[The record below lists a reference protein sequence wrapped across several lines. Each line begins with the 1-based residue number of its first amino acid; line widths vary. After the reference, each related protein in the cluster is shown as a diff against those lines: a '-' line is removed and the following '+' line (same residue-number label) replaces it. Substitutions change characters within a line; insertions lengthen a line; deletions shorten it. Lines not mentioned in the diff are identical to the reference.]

1 MAAWQFWMDRGGTFT
16 DIVAKKP
23 DGSLVTHKLLS
34 ENPGHYKDAAIQ
46 GIRELLGLADDQALP
61 IELIDEVKMG
71 TTVATNALL
80 ERKGEQ
86 TLLVTS
92 HGLGDVL
99 KIGYQTRPDIF
110 ALDIRLPDQLYVGVE
125 EASERLLA
133 DGTIDRP
140 FDEEGLAVRLIEWR
154 KQGIESIAIAFA
166 HGYRFPEHEKAAG
179 RLARELGFKQ
189 VSLSHEVSPL
199 VKLVPRGDT
208 TVVDAYL
215 SPILRRYVE
224 QVDNQLS
231 ALDQVDS
238 AAASN
243 AASFKQKVP
252 LYFMQSNGGLVDAHK
267 FRGKDAILSGPAGGV
282 VGMVETASDDG
293 FERIIG
299 FDMGGTSTDVAHF
312 NAGHLS
318 SNKESSDK
326 ELSNKKFATDKETP
340 ALANKVR
347 EYERE
352 FETQIAGVRLRA
364 PMMNIHT
371 VAAGGGSIVK
381 FADGRFQVGPESA
394 GAFPG
399 PACYRNGG
407 PLTITDCNVL
417 LGKVKAEYFP
427 ECFGPER
434 NQGLDYESVKQQF
447 SQLAETINSE
457 SASAENAVL
466 YTAEEIAQGFLT
478 IAIENMANAVK
489 KISLQRGYD
498 VGSYVLNAF
507 GGAGAQHACLVAESL
522 GMKQVYLHPFAG
534 VLSAYGIGLANER
547 WLGEESLQLE
557 VFDSSKSSESINACA
572 ALDEIELRQIRLQQK
587 ADSSIS
593 RASIS
598 KASNTNA
605 QHPNSSNKF
614 QDFWRIHIKYKGTDT
629 PLLLS
634 LPNNLDMTKVAAE
647 FHQLHQQT
655 FGFSNPEGTLILEAL
670 QLERVAGGRN
680 VKGSEEDNDYIQDH
694 YAGELK
700 AIAHSDMTCSIK
712 NSVNGSMKAESK
724 TLQVPVYRREQ
735 LPKNTDIKGPA
746 LIAENNS
753 TIVIEPNWVGNVI
766 ESGALVLTYQAGIS
780 LEGRGEGSLAESI
793 ESKSALNTSRP
804 DAIQLEVFNNL
815 FMFVAE
821 QMGFVLEKT
830 AASVNIKERLD
841 FSCALFDKNGELV
854 ANAPHIPV
862 HLGSMSESIK
872 VVISN
877 NQNMKPGDAFV
888 LNTPYNG
895 GTHLP
900 DITIVKP
907 VFIDA
912 AATEKQ
918 SADFYVAARGHHADV
933 GGITPGSMPARSQH
947 INEEG
952 ILLDNLCLVKEGEFQ
967 TDMITQALSDHEF
980 PARNI
985 PQNIADLKAQLAACE
1000 KGAQELNRLS
1010 KQYGLATLHSYMGHV
1025 QDNAELTLKACLK
1038 ELDSGSFEY
1047 LMDDGSLIKVVIT
1060 IDNKKDKENCR
1071 ALVDFTGTSDQ
1082 HAGNFNAPTSVA
1094 KAAVLYVFRCLVA
1107 KSMPLNAGFFRAL
1120 DIIVPEG
1127 SMLAPQYPAA
1137 VVSGNVETAQYIVD
1151 TLLGALGIMAASQ
1164 GTNNNFTFGDEEF
1177 QYYET
1182 LCGGAGATQGNDGAS
1197 GVHSH
1202 MTNSRLTDVEI
1213 LEQRFPVML
1222 EHFAIRPHS
1231 GGIGEHKGGNGIERH
1246 IRFLKPMSATIISGH
1261 RGVPTFGMAGG
1272 GEGKVGMN
1280 FVQRFILDPQG
1291 MPIPKLEFLKGC
1303 TDIQMNSGDVFCI
1316 HTPGGGGYGVHSDNV
1331 VSKVPLNDSDKD
1343 Q

>member
-16 DIVAKKP
+16 DIVAKRP
-23 DGSLVTHKLLS
+23 DGRLVTHKLLS
-34 ENPGHYKDAAIQ
+34 ENSSHYSDAAIE
-46 GIRELLGLADDQALP
+46 GIRQLLQLKSDQALP
-61 IELIDEVKMG
+61 LDLIDEVKMG

-80 ERKGEQ
+80 ERKGEP

-110 ALDIRLPDQLYVGVE
+110 ALDIRLPEQLYIGIE

-133 DGTIDRP
+133 DGTVDKP
-140 FDEEGLAVRLIEWR
+140 LDEEGLAVRLIEWR
-154 KQGIESIAIAFA
+154 KQGIEAIAIAFA

-179 RLARELGFKQ
+179 KLAKALGFKQ

-224 QVDNQLS
+224 QVDHQLS
-231 ALDQVDS
+231 IQEVSPGVANSSV
-238 AAASN
+238 
-243 AASFKQKVP
+243 KKVP

-282 VGMVETASDDG
+282 VGMVETARDDG

-312 NAGHLS
+312 NASQFVSAEGA
-318 SNKESSDK
+318 DQ
-326 ELSNKKFATDKETP
+326 P
-340 ALANKVR
+340 IR

-352 FETQIAGVRLRA
+352 FETQVAGVRLRA

-381 FADGRFQVGPESA
+381 FADGRFQVGPDSA

-407 PLTITDCNVL
+407 PLTITDCNLL

-427 ECFGPER
+427 ECFGPDR
-434 NQGLDYESVKQQF
+434 NQGLDYQGVKQQF
-447 SQLAETINSE
+447 EVLAQTINRE
-457 SASAENAVL
+457 TGAQ
-466 YTAEEIAQGFLT
+466 YTAPQIAQGFLT

-498 VGSYVLNAF
+498 VANYVLNAF
-507 GGAGAQHACLVAESL
+507 GGAGAQHACLVAEAL

-547 WLGEESLQLE
+547 WLGEESLSLEFSQLA
-557 VFDSSKSSESINACA
+557 STAT
-572 ALDEIELRQIRLQQK
+572 LD
-587 ADSSIS
+587 S
-593 RASIS
+593 RAEDTEYSLLS
-598 KASNTNA
+598 KIKQRQRRLLNQARSDN
-605 QHPNSSNKF
+605 QDKVDSVH
-614 QDFWRIHIKYKGTDT
+614 DFWRIHVKYKGTDT
-629 PLLLS
+629 ALLVGLNDR
-634 LPNNLDMTKVAAE
+634 LELAAVAEA
-647 FHQLHQQT
+647 FHKLHQQT
-655 FGFSNPEGTLILEAL
+655 FGFSDPERTLVLEAL
-670 QLERVAGGRN
+670 QLERVSGGR
-680 VKGSEEDNDYIQDH
+680 SAQQDKTES
-694 YAGELK
+694 YDGVLSS
-700 AIAHSDMTCSIK
+700 IAHSDMTCK
-712 NSVNGSMKAESK
+712 VNGESK
-724 TLQVPVYRREQ
+724 TFQVPVYRREQ
-735 LPKNTDIKGPA
+735 LPKHTEIKGPA

-753 TIVIEPNWVGNVI
+753 TIVIEPNWVGKVVA
-766 ESGALVLTYQAGIS
+766 SGALILNYQPQTKAKDTTADT
-780 LEGRGEGSLAESI
+780 GSLKMDSPLKVD
-793 ESKSALNTSRP
+793 SP
-804 DAIQLEVFNNL
+804 DGIQLEVFNNL

-872 VVISN
+872 VVIAN
-877 NQNMKPGDAFV
+877 NPAMQPGDAFV

-900 DITIVKP
+900 DITVVKP
-907 VFIDA
+907 VFIA
-912 AATEKQ
+912 EAQ
-918 SADFYVAARGHHADV
+918 SGKVQADFYVAARGHHADV

-952 ILLDNLCLVKEGEFQ
+952 ILLDNLCLVKAGIFQ
-967 TDMITQALSDHEF
+967 ADMIKRALTDHEY
-980 PARNI
+980 PARNVE
-985 PQNIADLKAQLAACE
+985 QNIADLKAQLAACE

-1010 KQYGLATLHSYMGHV
+1010 QQYGLATLHEYMGHV
-1025 QDNAELTLKACLK
+1025 QDNAEATLKACLK
-1038 ELDSGSFEY
+1038 NLTSGAFAY
-1047 LMDDGSLIKVVIT
+1047 PMDDGSLIKVKVT
-1060 IDNKKDKENCR
+1060 IDNHAGR
-1071 ALVDFTGTSDQ
+1071 ALVDFSGTSKQ
-1082 HAGNFNAPTSVA
+1082 HSGNFNAPTSVA

-1120 DIIVPEG
+1120 DIQIPAA
-1127 SMLAPQYPAA
+1127 SMLSPQYPAA

-1151 TLLGALGIMAASQ
+1151 SLLGALGIMAASQ
-1164 GTNNNFTFGDEEF
+1164 GSNNNFTFGDDEF

-1182 LCGGAGATQGNDGAS
+1182 LCGGAGATQNQQGAS
-1197 GVHSH
+1197 AVHTH

-1222 EHFAIRPHS
+1222 EHFAIRPNS
-1231 GGIGEHKGGNGIERH
+1231 GGRGEHNGGNGIERH
-1246 IRFLKPMSATIISGH
+1246 IRFLKAMSATIISGH
-1261 RGVPTFGMAGG
+1261 RQVPPFAMAGG
-1272 GEGKVGMN
+1272 EGGKVGLN
-1280 FVQRFILDPQG
+1280 FVQRWLLDSQG
-1291 MPIPKLEFLKGC
+1291 MPVPKLEFLPGC
-1303 TDIQMNSGDVFCI
+1303 TDIQMNKGDVFCI
-1316 HTPGGGGYGVHSDNV
+1316 HTPGGGGYGEPPEE
-1331 VSKVPLNDSDKD
+1331 KRG
-1343 Q
+1343 

>member
-23 DGSLVTHKLLS
+23 DGSLITHKLLS
-34 ENPGHYKDAAIQ
+34 ENPAHYKDAAIH
-46 GIRELLGLADDQALP
+46 GIRELLGIASDQPLP

-80 ERKGEQ
+80 ERKGEP

-92 HGLGDVL
+92 YGLGDIL

-110 ALDIRLPDQLYVGVE
+110 ALDIRLPEQLYIGVE
-125 EASERLLA
+125 EASERILA
-133 DGTIDRP
+133 DGTVDRP

-166 HGYRFPEHEKAAG
+166 HGYRFPAHEKAAG
-179 RLARELGFKQ
+179 RLAKELGFKQ
-189 VSLSHEVSPL
+189 ISLSHEVSPL

-231 ALDQVDS
+231 DLES
-238 AAASN
+238 A
-243 AASFKQKVP
+243 QKVP

-282 VGMVETASDDG
+282 VGMVETARDDG

-312 NAGHLS
+312 NADQFSGHT
-318 SNKESSDK
+318 SNADNSDS
-326 ELSNKKFATDKETP
+326 ENTI
-340 ALANKVR
+340 R

-352 FETQIAGVRLRA
+352 FETQVAGVRLRA

-427 ECFGPER
+427 ECFGPKR
-434 NQGLDYESVKQQF
+434 NQGLDYDGVKKQF
-447 SQLAETINSE
+447 EDLAERINKETDSDY
-457 SASAENAVL
+457 SAEK
-466 YTAEEIAQGFLT
+466 IAQGFLT

-498 VGSYVLNAF
+498 VSNYVLNAF

-557 VFDSSKSSESINACA
+557 YSSSHQSCS
-572 ALDEIELRQIRLQQK
+572 ALDEIELRLMRLQNQAALELK
-587 ADSSIS
+587 
-593 RASIS
+593 
-598 KASNTNA
+598 NE
-605 QHPNSSNKF
+605 SNKT
-614 QDFWRIHIKYKGTDT
+614 QDFYRVHVKYKGTDT
-629 PLLLS
+629 PLLIS
-634 LPNNLDMTKVAAE
+634 LPNNLDLNKVAE
-647 FHQLHQQT
+647 DFHQLHQQT
-655 FGFSNPEGTLILEAL
+655 FGFSDVKRALVFEAI
-670 QLERVAGGRN
+670 QLERVAGGRST
-680 VKGSEEDNDYIQDH
+680 KGDKADAFSGALTAISHSEMICKREGKIE
-694 YAGELK
+694 A
-700 AIAHSDMTCSIK
+700 
-712 NSVNGSMKAESK
+712 
-724 TLQVPVYRREQ
+724 LQVPVYRREQ
-735 LPKNTDIKGPA
+735 LPQNTKIQGPA

-753 TIVIEPNWVGNVI
+753 TIVIEPNWVGDVI
-766 ESGALVLTYQAGIS
+766 ESGALILS
-780 LEGRGEGSLAESI
+780 LESQAASQKPAEVM
-793 ESKSALNTSRP
+793 LNKTP
-804 DAIQLEVFNNL
+804 DVIQLEVFNNL

-841 FSCALFDKNGELV
+841 FSCALFDKRGELV

-872 VVISN
+872 VVIN
-877 NQNMKPGDAFV
+877 NNPSMKAGDAFV

-907 VFIDA
+907 VFINDGSDNKKS
-912 AATEKQ
+912 EER

-933 GGITPGSMPARSQH
+933 GGITPGSMPARSRH

-952 ILLDNLCLVKEGEFQ
+952 VLLDNLCLVKEGEFQ
-967 TDMITQALSDHEF
+967 TQMITEVLSDHEF

-1000 KGAQELNRLS
+1000 KGAQELTRLS
-1010 KQYGLATLHSYMGHV
+1010 QQYGLHTLHDYMGHV
-1025 QDNAELTLKACLK
+1025 QDNAEATLKECLK

-1047 LMDDGSLIKVVIT
+1047 PMDDGSLIKVSIEV
-1060 IDNKKDKENCR
+1060 DKNNGH
-1071 ALVDFTGTSDQ
+1071 AKVDFTGTSDQ

-1120 DIIVPEG
+1120 NIIVPEG

-1151 TLLGALGIMAASQ
+1151 TLLGALGVMAASQ
-1164 GTNNNFTFGDEEF
+1164 GTNNNFTFGDDEF

-1182 LCGGAGATQGNDGAS
+1182 LCGGAGATGKSNGAS
-1197 GVHSH
+1197 GVHTH

-1222 EHFAIRPHS
+1222 EHFAIRPCS
-1231 GGIGEHKGGNGIERH
+1231 GGEGEFAGGEGVERH

-1261 RGVPTFGMAGG
+1261 RDVPTFGAKGG
-1272 GEGKVGMN
+1272 SSGKVGEN
-1280 FVQRFILDPQG
+1280 YVQRYMLEPAKDGGFPREV
-1291 MPIPKLEFLKGC
+1291 PKLEFLKGC
-1303 TDIQMNSGDVFCI
+1303 TDIQMNKGDVFCI
-1316 HTPGGGGYGVHSDNV
+1316 HTPGGGGYGESPE
-1331 VSKVPLNDSDKD
+1331 ST
-1343 Q
+1343 

>member
-34 ENPGHYKDAAIQ
+34 ENPAHYKDAAIQ
-46 GIRELLGLADDQALP
+46 GIRELLGLSADQALP
-61 IELIDEVKMG
+61 IEMIDEVKMG

-80 ERKGEQ
+80 ERKGEP

-110 ALDIRLPDQLYVGVE
+110 ALDIILPEQLYVGVE

-140 FDEEGLAVRLIEWR
+140 LDEEGLAVRLKVWR

-166 HGYRFPEHEKAAG
+166 HGYRFPEHEKAVG
-179 RLARELGFKQ
+179 RLARALGFKQ

-224 QVDNQLS
+224 QVDSQLSHRDIPLNQLS
-231 ALDQVDS
+231 DNVAVNNDLRI
-238 AAASN
+238 
-243 AASFKQKVP
+243 P

-282 VGMVETASDDG
+282 VGMVETASNDG

-312 NAGHLS
+312 NASYLG
-318 SNKESSDK
+318 SDK
-326 ELSNKKFATDKETP
+326 GESAKAKTEHG
-340 ALANKVR
+340 VR

-352 FETQIAGVRLRA
+352 FETQVAGVRLRA

-407 PLTITDCNVL
+407 PLTITDCNLL

-427 ECFGPER
+427 ECFGPKR
-434 NQGLDYESVKQQF
+434 NQGLDYAGIKQQF
-447 SQLAETINSE
+447 DQLANDINTE
-457 SASAENAVL
+457 SVVCYS
-466 YTAEEIAQGFLT
+466 AEEIAQGFLT
-478 IAIENMANAVK
+478 IAIESMANAVK

-498 VGSYVLNAF
+498 VGNYVLNAF

-557 VFDSSKSSESINACA
+557 IFNIASSHAVSSNALKSCEV
-572 ALDEIELRQIRLQQK
+572 LDQIKLRQRRLQQQ
-587 ADSSIS
+587 AG
-593 RASIS
+593 ASIS
-598 KASNTNA
+598 QAL
-605 QHPNSSNKF
+605 HNKTSRSHTRRKI

-629 PLLLS
+629 PLLLT
-634 LPNNLDMTKVAAE
+634 LPNNLDLAKVVEE

-655 FGFSNPEGTLILEAL
+655 FGFSNPERTLILEAL
-670 QLERVAGGRN
+670 QLERVAAERDA
-680 VKGSEEDNDYIQDH
+680 KDRDETQEYKQDP
-694 YAGELK
+694 YTGELT
-700 AIAHSDMTCSIK
+700 AIAHSDMTCNVKSCA
-712 NSVNGSMKAESK
+712 NGNMKSDHK
-724 TLQVPVYRREQ
+724 TLTVPVYRREQ
-735 LPKNTDIKGPA
+735 LPKNVEIRGPA

-753 TIVIEPNWVGNVI
+753 TIVIEPSWVGIVI
-766 ESGALVLTYQAGIS
+766 ESGALVLTYQAVTAV
-780 LEGRGEGSLAESI
+780 AENTERDSH
-793 ESKSALNTSRP
+793 SKSELKLSRP

-841 FSCALFDKNGELV
+841 FSCALFDNKGELV

-872 VVISN
+872 VVINSN
-877 NQNMKPGDAFV
+877 PNMKPGDAFV

-907 VFIDA
+907 VFIKTSDDN
-912 AATEKQ
+912 Q
-918 SADFYVAARGHHADV
+918 VADFYVAARGHHADV

-967 TDMITQALSDHEF
+967 TEMITLALSDHEF

-985 PQNIADLKAQLAACE
+985 EQNIADLKAQLAACE
-1000 KGAQELNRLS
+1000 KGAQELVRLS
-1010 KQYGLATLHSYMGHV
+1010 RQYGLNTLHAYMGHV
-1025 QDNAELTLKACLK
+1025 QDNAENTLKECLK
-1038 ELDSGSFEY
+1038 NLNSGAFEY
-1047 LMDDGSLIKVVIT
+1047 GMDDGSLIKVDIIVDQI
-1060 IDNKKDKENCR
+1060 NGR
-1071 ALVDFTGTSDQ
+1071 AKVDFTGTSDQ
-1082 HAGNFNAPTSVA
+1082 HDGNFNAPTSVT

-1107 KSMPLNAGFFRAL
+1107 KAMPLNSGFFRAL
-1120 DIIVPEG
+1120 DIIVPAG

-1151 TLLGALGIMAASQ
+1151 ALLGALGIMAASQ
-1164 GTNNNFTFGDEEF
+1164 GTNNNFTFGDDEF

-1182 LCGGAGATQGNDGAS
+1182 LCGGAGATYTHKGAS
-1197 GVHSH
+1197 GVHTH

-1222 EHFAIRPHS
+1222 EHFAIRPCS
-1231 GGIGEHKGGNGIERH
+1231 GGSGEYKGGDGIERH

-1261 RGVPTFGMAGG
+1261 RQVPTFGMAGG
-1272 GEGKVGMN
+1272 GFGKVGMN
-1280 FVQRFILDPQG
+1280 FIQRFVPYPQG
-1291 MPIPKLEFLKGC
+1291 IATLEKNQFKLEFLEGC
-1303 TDIQMNSGDVFCI
+1303 TDIQMNKEDVFCI
-1316 HTPGGGGYGVHSDNV
+1316 HTPGGGGYGAPLVKTTSKASVSD
-1331 VSKVPLNDSDKD
+1331 NDSDKD
-1343 Q
+1343 SDKDR

>member
-23 DGSLVTHKLLS
+23 DGNLVTHKLLS
-34 ENPGHYKDAAIQ
+34 ENPVHYKDAAIH
-46 GIRELLGLADDQALP
+46 GIRELLGLEADQELP
-61 IELIDEVKMG
+61 IEFIDEVKMG

-80 ERKGEQ
+80 ERKGEP
-86 TLLVTS
+86 TVLVTS

-99 KIGYQTRPDIF
+99 NIGYQTRPDIF
-110 ALDIRLPDQLYVGVE
+110 ALDIRLPEQLYIGVE

-133 DGTIDRP
+133 DGTVDQP
-140 FDEEGLAVRLIEWR
+140 LDEEGLAVRLIEWR

-166 HGYRFPEHEKAAG
+166 HGYRFPEHEKSAG
-179 RLARELGFKQ
+179 KLAKELGFKQ

-224 QVDNQLS
+224 QVDGQLS
-231 ALDQVDS
+231 ASDKTTP
-238 AAASN
+238 
-243 AASFKQKVP
+243 KQRVP

-282 VGMVETASDDG
+282 VGMVETAQDDG

-312 NAGHLS
+312 NASHL
-318 SNKESSDK
+318 SSDK
-326 ELSNKKFATDKETP
+326 ESSTGNKI
-340 ALANKVR
+340 R

-352 FETQIAGVRLRA
+352 FETQVAGVRLRA

-381 FADGRFQVGPESA
+381 FSDGRFQVGPESA

-407 PLTITDCNVL
+407 PLTITDCNVV

-427 ECFGPER
+427 ECFGPKR
-434 NQGLDYESVKQQF
+434 NQGLDYAEVKQQF
-447 SQLAETINSE
+447 EQLSQEVNAQTGASYSSE
-457 SASAENAVL
+457 Q
-466 YTAEEIAQGFLT
+466 IAQGFLT

-507 GGAGAQHACLVAESL
+507 GGAGAQHACLVAEAL

-547 WLGEESLQLE
+547 WLGEESLQLLY
-557 VFDSSKSSESINACA
+557 SSFEPSCSLI
-572 ALDEIELRQIRLQQK
+572 DEIELRQIRLQQQ
-587 ADSSIS
+587 
-593 RASIS
+593 ASAGLKNDGGKS
-598 KASNTNA
+598 
-605 QHPNSSNKF
+605 
-614 QDFWRIHIKYKGTDT
+614 QDFWRMHIKYKGTDT

-634 LPNNLDMTKVAAE
+634 LNNRMDLAAVATE
-647 FHQLHQQT
+647 FHNLHQQT
-655 FGFSNPEGTLILEAL
+655 FGFSDPARPLIFEAL
-670 QLERVAGGRN
+670 QLERVAGGRSAKDDN
-680 VKGSEEDNDYIQDH
+680 SESYE
-694 YAGELK
+694 GKLT
-700 AIAHSDMTCSIK
+700 AIAHTNMTCNVDGESIGF
-712 NSVNGSMKAESK
+712 N
-724 TLQVPVYRREQ
+724 VPVYRREQ
-735 LPKNTDIKGPA
+735 LPQGIDIKGPA

-753 TIVIEPNWVGNVI
+753 TIVIEPNWVGKVI
-766 ESGALVLTYQAGIS
+766 ASGALVISFEPQAVGQKTVEVIN
-780 LEGRGEGSLAESI
+780 R
-793 ESKSALNTSRP
+793 NTP

-872 VVISN
+872 VVIN
-877 NQNMKPGDAFV
+877 NNPNMKAGDAYV

-907 VFIDA
+907 VFIHEEIGSDDSENQ
-912 AATEKQ
+912 T
-918 SADFYVAARGHHADV
+918 ADFYVAARGHHADV

-947 INEEG
+947 INQEG
-952 ILLDNLCLVKEGEFQ
+952 ILLDNLCLVKQGIFQ
-967 TDMITQALSDHEF
+967 TEMITDVLSDHEF

-985 PQNIADLKAQLAACE
+985 EQNIADLKAQLAACE

-1010 KQYGLATLHSYMGHV
+1010 QQYGLETLHAYMGHV
-1025 QDNAELTLKACLK
+1025 QDNAESTLKDCLK
-1038 ELDSGSFEY
+1038 GLSSGSFEY
-1047 LMDDGSLIKVVIT
+1047 PMDDGCLIKVAIT
-1060 IDNKKDKENCR
+1060 LYDEKDKNSGR
-1071 ALVDFTGTSDQ
+1071 AKVDFTGTSDQ

-1120 DIIVPEG
+1120 DIVVPEG
-1127 SMLAPQYPAA
+1127 SMLAPKYPAA

-1151 TLLGALGIMAASQ
+1151 SLLGALGIMAASQ

-1182 LCGGAGATQGNDGAS
+1182 LCGGAGATRFDAGAS
-1197 GVHSH
+1197 GVHTH

-1222 EHFAIRPHS
+1222 EHFAIRPCS
-1231 GGIGEHKGGNGIERH
+1231 GGAGEHKGGDGIERH

-1261 RGVPTFGMAGG
+1261 RTVPTFGMAGG
-1272 GEGKVGMN
+1272 ESGKVGMN
-1280 FVQRFILDPQG
+1280 FVQRFVLDEQG
-1291 MPIPKLEFLKGC
+1291 MPVPKLEFLKGC
-1303 TDIQMNSGDVFCI
+1303 TDIQMNKGDVFCI
-1316 HTPGGGGYGVHSDNV
+1316 HTPGGGGYGADTDGASR
-1331 VSKVPLNDSDKD
+1331 
-1343 Q
+1343 

>member
-34 ENPGHYKDAAIQ
+34 ENPAHYKDAAIQ
-46 GIRELLGLADDQALP
+46 GIRELLGIEADQALP

-80 ERKGEQ
+80 ERKGEP
-86 TLLVTS
+86 TVLVTS
-92 HGLGDVL
+92 HGLGDIL

-110 ALDIRLPDQLYVGVE
+110 ALDIRLPEQLYVGVE

-133 DGTIDRP
+133 DGTIDQP

-179 RLARELGFKQ
+179 RLARDLGFKQ

-224 QVDNQLS
+224 QVDSQLS
-231 ALDQVDS
+231 AGNK
-238 AAASN
+238 AASDKT
-243 AASFKQKVP
+243 SSKQRVP

-282 VGMVETASDDG
+282 VGMVETARDDG

-312 NAGHLS
+312 NTSQFS
-318 SNKESSDK
+318 SNKDGG
-326 ELSNKKFATDKETP
+326 
-340 ALANKVR
+340 VR

-352 FETQIAGVRLRA
+352 FETQVAGVRLRA

-427 ECFGPER
+427 ECFGPNR
-434 NQGLDYESVKQQF
+434 NQGLDYAGVKQQF
-447 SQLAETINSE
+447 EDLSQQI
-457 SASAENAVL
+457 NAVTGL
-466 YTAEEIAQGFLT
+466 AYSPEQIAQGFLT

-498 VGSYVLNAF
+498 VGNYVLNAF
-507 GGAGAQHACLVAESL
+507 GGAGAQHACLVAEAL

-557 VFDSSKSSESINACA
+557 YSPLHKTCA
-572 ALDEIELRQIRLQQK
+572 AFDEIEARQVRLQNQ
-587 ADSSIS
+587 ASSGISSDSN
-593 RASIS
+593 RDV
-598 KASNTNA
+598 
-605 QHPNSSNKF
+605 NS
-614 QDFWRIHIKYKGTDT
+614 QDFWRIHVKYKGTDT
-629 PLLLS
+629 PLLIS
-634 LPNNLDMTKVAAE
+634 LPNNLDLNKVAE
-647 FHQLHQQT
+647 DFHQLHQQT
-655 FGFSNPEGTLILEAL
+655 FGFSDSKRALILDAI
-670 QLERVAGGRN
+670 QLERVAGGR
-680 VKGSEEDNDYIQDH
+680 DANDYKADH
-694 YAGELK
+694 NKAILNNSTLI
-700 AIAHSDMTCSIK
+700 AIAHSDMVCKVAQGTE
-712 NSVNGSMKAESK
+712 AY
-724 TLQVPVYRREQ
+724 QVPVYRREQ
-735 LPKNTDIKGPA
+735 LPKNIEIKGPA

-753 TIVIEPNWVGNVI
+753 TIVIEPNWTGKVI
-766 ESGALVLTYQAGIS
+766 DSGALVLSYEEENDPQKKLVQQSSSKLSNQA
-780 LEGRGEGSLAESI
+780 
-793 ESKSALNTSRP
+793 P
-804 DAIQLEVFNNL
+804 DAIQLEIFNNL

-841 FSCALFDKNGELV
+841 FSCALFDKAGELV

-872 VVISN
+872 VVIN
-877 NQNMKPGDAFV
+877 NNPNMKAGDAFV

-907 VFIDA
+907 VFINA
-912 AATEKQ
+912 GEV
-918 SADFYVAARGHHADV
+918 ADFYVAARGHHADV

-947 INEEG
+947 INQEG
-952 ILLDNLCLVKEGEFQ
+952 ILLDNLCLVKAGEFQ
-967 TDMITQALSDHEF
+967 IQMITEVLSDHEF
-980 PARNI
+980 PVRNI
-985 PQNIADLKAQLAACE
+985 EQNIADLKAQLAACE
-1000 KGAQELNRLS
+1000 KGAQELKRLS
-1010 KQYGLATLHSYMGHV
+1010 QQYGLDTLHAYMGHV
-1025 QDNAELTLKACLK
+1025 QNNAELTLKACLQ
-1038 ELDSGSFEY
+1038 ELNSGSFEY
-1047 LMDDGSLIKVVIT
+1047 PMDDGSLIKVAIT
-1060 IDNKKDKENCR
+1060 IDKQNSR
-1071 ALVDFTGTSDQ
+1071 AKVDFSGTSDQ

-1094 KAAVLYVFRCLVA
+1094 KAAVLYVFRCLVN

-1120 DIIVPEG
+1120 DIIVPQG

-1182 LCGGAGATQGNDGAS
+1182 LCGGAGATQTGHGAS

-1222 EHFAIRPHS
+1222 EHFAIRPCS
-1231 GGIGEHKGGNGIERH
+1231 GGVGEHKGGDGIERH

-1261 RGVPTFGMAGG
+1261 RQVPTFGMAGG
-1272 GEGKVGMN
+1272 GEGKIGMN
-1280 FVQRFILDPQG
+1280 FVQRFILDQQG
-1291 MPIPKLEFLKGC
+1291 MPVPKLEFLQGC
-1303 TDIQMNSGDVFCI
+1303 TDIQMNNGDVFCI
-1316 HTPGGGGYGVHSDNV
+1316 HTPGGGGYGR
-1331 VSKVPLNDSDKD
+1331 PLDIGLDKD

>member
-34 ENPGHYKDAAIQ
+34 ENPAHYKDAAIQ

-80 ERKGEQ
+80 ERKGEP

-92 HGLGDVL
+92 HGLGDIL

-110 ALDIRLPDQLYVGVE
+110 ALDIRLPEQLYVGIE

-133 DGTIDRP
+133 DGTIDLP

-179 RLARELGFKQ
+179 RLARELGFQQ

-215 SPILRRYVE
+215 SPILRRYVG
-224 QVDNQLS
+224 QVDSQLS
-231 ALDQVDS
+231 A
-238 AAASN
+238 A
-243 AASFKQKVP
+243 KETVP

-282 VGMVETASDDG
+282 VGMVETACDDG
-293 FERIIG
+293 FDRIIG

-312 NAGHLS
+312 NADQFS
-318 SNKESSDK
+318 SSDNTK
-326 ELSNKKFATDKETP
+326 NP
-340 ALANKVR
+340 IR

-352 FETQIAGVRLRA
+352 FETQVAGVRLRA

-381 FADGRFQVGPESA
+381 FSDGRFQVGPESA

-427 ECFGPER
+427 ECFGPQR
-434 NQGLDYESVKQQF
+434 NQGLDFEGVKKQFEDLANSINQESG
-447 SQLAETINSE
+447 LYYCAEK
-457 SASAENAVL
+457 
-466 YTAEEIAQGFLT
+466 IAQGFLT
-478 IAIENMANAVK
+478 IAIESMANAVK

-498 VGSYVLNAF
+498 VSNYVLNAF
-507 GGAGAQHACLVAESL
+507 GGAGAQHACLVAEAL

-547 WLGEESLQLE
+547 WLGDASLQILYE
-557 VFDSSKSSESINACA
+557 GDNNSCSV
-572 ALDEIELRQIRLQQK
+572 LDVIELNQVRLQEK
-587 ADSSIS
+587 SDRFIS
-593 RASIS
+593 RKSCAD
-598 KASNTNA
+598 KKQTVQN
-605 QHPNSSNKF
+605 
-614 QDFWRIHIKYKGTDT
+614 FWRIHVKYQGTDT

-634 LPNNLDMTKVAAE
+634 LPNNLDMMSVAKE
-647 FHQLHQQT
+647 FHQLHQKT
-655 FGFSNPEGTLILEAL
+655 FGFSDVARPLILEAL
-670 QLERVAGGRN
+670 QLERVAS
-680 VKGSEEDNDYIQDH
+680 GSNANNLNDQHITPPINATITAKIAEENT
-694 YAGELK
+694 LTP
-700 AIAHSDMTCSIK
+700 IAESSMTCQQ
-712 NSVNGSMKAESK
+712 NGKVK
-724 TLQVPVYRREQ
+724 TFSVPVYRREQ
-735 LPKNTDIKGPA
+735 LPKHVDIVGPA
-746 LIAENNS
+746 LIAESNS
-753 TIVIEPNWVGNVI
+753 TIVIEPNWAGNVI
-766 ESGALVLTYQAGIS
+766 ESGALILIRLDNHQTQ
-780 LEGRGEGSLAESI
+780 ESQSVSVKQNQEQSNNEQI
-793 ESKSALNTSRP
+793 EEDKTEPVP

-841 FSCALFDKNGELV
+841 FSCALFDQNGELV

-872 VVISN
+872 VVIDN
-877 NQNMKPGDAFV
+877 NPNMKPGDAFV

-907 VFIDA
+907 VFINSEA
-912 AATEKQ
+912 AN
-918 SADFYVAARGHHADV
+918 FYVAARGHHADV

-952 ILLDNLCLVKEGEFQ
+952 ILLDNLCLVKEGVFQ
-967 TDMITQALSDHEF
+967 TEMITAALSDHEF

-985 PQNIADLKAQLAACE
+985 LQNIADLKAQLAACE

-1010 KQYGLATLHSYMGHV
+1010 QQYGLSTLQAYMGHV

-1047 LMDDGSLIKVVIT
+1047 SMDDGSLIKVVIT
-1060 IDNKKDKENCR
+1060 IDKHNGR
-1071 ALVDFTGTSDQ
+1071 AKVDFSGTSDQ

-1094 KAAVLYVFRCLVA
+1094 KAAVLYVFRCLVN
-1107 KSMPLNAGFFRAL
+1107 KNMPLNAGFFRAL
-1120 DIIVPEG
+1120 DIIVPKG

-1164 GTNNNFTFGDEEF
+1164 GTNNNFTFGDEEL

-1182 LCGGAGATQGNDGAS
+1182 LCGGAGATDNNHGAS

-1222 EHFAIRPHS
+1222 EHFALRPAS
-1231 GGIGEHKGGNGIERH
+1231 GGLGKFNGGDGIERH

-1261 RGVPTFGMAGG
+1261 RQVPTFGMAGG
-1272 GEGKVGMN
+1272 GAGKVGMN
-1280 FVQRFILDPQG
+1280 FVQRFTFDSAGNPV
-1291 MPIPKLEFLKGC
+1291 PRLEFLQGC
-1303 TDIQMNSGDVFCI
+1303 TDIQMNRGDVFCI
-1316 HTPGGGGYGVHSDNV
+1316 HSPGGGGYGDHLGAEVSDA
-1331 VSKVPLNDSDKD
+1331 LDTDKD

>member
-16 DIVAKKP
+16 DIVAQKP

-34 ENPGHYKDAAIQ
+34 ENPSHYKDAAIQ
-46 GIRELLGLADDQALP
+46 GIRELLGLDADQALP
-61 IELIDEVKMG
+61 VELIDEVKMG

-80 ERKGEQ
+80 ERKGEP

-92 HGLGDVL
+92 HGLGDIL

-110 ALDIRLPDQLYVGVE
+110 ALDIRLPEQLYVGVE
-125 EASERLLA
+125 EASERLFA
-133 DGTIDRP
+133 DGSIDKP
-140 FDEEGLAVRLIEWR
+140 LDEEGLAVRLIEWR

-166 HGYRFPEHEKAAG
+166 HGYRFPEHEKAVG

-224 QVDNQLS
+224 QVNSQLS
-231 ALDQVDS
+231 SELS
-238 AAASN
+238 S
-243 AASFKQKVP
+243 SESIRKIP

-282 VGMVETASDDG
+282 VGMVETAHDDG

-299 FDMGGTSTDVAHF
+299 FDMGGTSTDVAHY
-312 NAGHLS
+312 NAS
-318 SNKESSDK
+318 QFDSRSESNTEI
-326 ELSNKKFATDKETP
+326 
-340 ALANKVR
+340 R

-352 FETQIAGVRLRA
+352 FETQVAGVRLRA

-381 FADGRFQVGPESA
+381 FSDGRFQVGPESA

-434 NQGLDYESVKQQF
+434 NQGLDYAGVKQQF
-447 SQLAETINSE
+447 EALARSINSE
-457 SASAENAVL
+457 TELNYSAEH
-466 YTAEEIAQGFLT
+466 IAQGFLT

-498 VGSYVLNAF
+498 VGNYILNAF
-507 GGAGAQHACLVAESL
+507 GGAGAQHACLVAEAL

-547 WLGEESLQLE
+547 WLGEESLQLD
-557 VFDSSKSSESINACA
+557 FINSKSASSVKTCTL
-572 ALDEIELRQIRLQQK
+572 LDEVEARLVSLQNQ
-587 ADSSIS
+587 ATVGLNNDLSDDLNSEASS
-593 RASIS
+593 
-598 KASNTNA
+598 T
-605 QHPNSSNKF
+605 
-614 QDFWRIHIKYKGTDT
+614 QDFWRIHVKYKGTDT

-634 LPNNLDMTKVAAE
+634 LPKNLDLGKVAEE
-647 FHQLHQQT
+647 FHSLHQQT
-655 FGFSNPEGTLILEAL
+655 FGFSDAKRDLILEAI
-670 QLERVAGGRN
+670 QLERIVGGR
-680 VKGSEEDNDYIQDH
+680 KGKVFKAENYS
-694 YAGELK
+694 GPLK
-700 AIAHSDMTCSIK
+700 AIAYSEMICKVANNT
-712 NSVNGSMKAESK
+712 ERY
-724 TLQVPVYRREQ
+724 QVPIYRREE
-735 LPKNTDIKGPA
+735 LPQNIEIKGPA

-753 TIVIEPNWVGNVI
+753 TIVIEPNWIGKVI
-766 ESGALVLTYQAGIS
+766 ESNALILTYQEDINSVARIDNVNE
-780 LEGRGEGSLAESI
+780 LKA
-793 ESKSALNTSRP
+793 ANP
-804 DAIQLEVFNNL
+804 DVIQLEVFNNL

-841 FSCALFDKNGELV
+841 FSCALFDKSGELV

-872 VVISN
+872 VVIDN
-877 NQNMKPGDAFV
+877 NPNMKSGDAFV

-907 VFIDA
+907 VFINNG
-912 AATEKQ
+912 T
-918 SADFYVAARGHHADV
+918 ADFYVAARGHHADV

-947 INEEG
+947 INDEG

-967 TDMITQALSDHEF
+967 VDMITAALSNHEF

-985 PQNIADLKAQLAACE
+985 EQNIADLKAQLAACE
-1000 KGAQELNRLS
+1000 KGAQELKRLS
-1010 KQYGLATLHSYMGHV
+1010 EQYGLDTLHAYMGHV
-1025 QDNAELTLKACLK
+1025 QDNAESTLKACLK

-1047 LMDDGSLIKVVIT
+1047 PMDDGSLIKVAIT
-1060 IDNKKDKENCR
+1060 IDTENGR
-1071 ALVDFTGTSDQ
+1071 AKVDFTDTSDQ
-1082 HAGNFNAPTSVA
+1082 HSGNFNAPTSVV

-1120 DIIVPEG
+1120 DIIVPAG

-1151 TLLGALGIMAASQ
+1151 TLLGALGIMAGSQ
-1164 GTNNNFTFGDEEF
+1164 GTNNNFTFGDDEF

-1182 LCGGAGATQGNDGAS
+1182 LCGGAGATKNNAGAS

-1222 EHFAIRPHS
+1222 EHFAIRPIS
-1231 GGIGEHKGGNGIERH
+1231 GGAGENEGGNGIERH
-1246 IRFLKPMSATIISGH
+1246 IRFLKAMSATIISGH
-1261 RGVPTFGMAGG
+1261 RQVPTFGMAGG
-1272 GEGKVGMN
+1272 SAGKIGMN
-1280 FVQRFILDPQG
+1280 FVQRIVLDSAG
-1291 MPIPKLEFLKGC
+1291 MPDLERRGPKLEFLKGC
-1303 TDIQMNSGDVFCI
+1303 TDIQMNKGDVFCI
-1316 HTPGGGGYGVHSDNV
+1316 HTPGGGGYGEPAV
-1331 VSKVPLNDSDKD
+1331 K
-1343 Q
+1343 

>member
-34 ENPGHYKDAAIQ
+34 ENPAHYKDAAIQ
-46 GIRELLGLADDQALP
+46 GIRELLEVDADQPLP

-80 ERKGEQ
+80 ERKGEP

-92 HGLGDVL
+92 HGLGDIL

-110 ALDIRLPDQLYVGVE
+110 ALDIRLPEQLYIGVE

-133 DGTIDRP
+133 DGTVDLP

-179 RLARELGFKQ
+179 RLALELGFTQ

-215 SPILRRYVE
+215 SPILRRYVQ
-224 QVDNQLS
+224 QVDSQLS
-231 ALDQVDS
+231 AVDNGTVEKS
-238 AAASN
+238 
-243 AASFKQKVP
+243 KKIP

-282 VGMVETASDDG
+282 VGMVETACDDG
-293 FERIIG
+293 FDRIIG
-299 FDMGGTSTDVAHF
+299 FDMGGTSTDVAHY
-312 NAGHLS
+312 NADQF
-318 SNKESSDK
+318 SNSDNT
-326 ELSNKKFATDKETP
+326 ENH
-340 ALANKVR
+340 VR

-352 FETQIAGVRLRA
+352 FETQVAGVRLRA

-381 FADGRFQVGPESA
+381 FSDGRFQVGPESA

-417 LGKVKAEYFP
+417 LGKVKTEYFP
-427 ECFGPER
+427 ECFGPKR
-434 NQGLDYESVKQQF
+434 NQGLDFNGVQKQF
-447 SQLAETINSE
+447 EELAKSINQE
-457 SASAENAVL
+457 AGLNYSAEQ
-466 YTAEEIAQGFLT
+466 IAQGFLT
-478 IAIENMANAVK
+478 IAIESMANAVK

-498 VGSYVLNAF
+498 VGNYILNAF
-507 GGAGAQHACLVAESL
+507 GGAGAQHACLVAEAL
-522 GMKQVYLHPFAG
+522 GMSQVYLHPFAG

-547 WLGEESLQLE
+547 WLGEESLQITYE
-557 VFDSSKSSESINACA
+557 GESNTCSV
-572 ALDEIELRQIRLQQK
+572 LDVIELNQVRLQEQ
-587 ADSSIS
+587 ANGAISTTRLSSQS
-593 RASIS
+593 ELSASQTI
-598 KASNTNA
+598 
-605 QHPNSSNKF
+605 
-614 QDFWRIHIKYKGTDT
+614 QDFWRIHVKYKGTDT

-634 LPNNLDMTKVAAE
+634 LPNNLDMVSVAKE

-655 FGFSNPEGTLILEAL
+655 FGFSDPARALIFEAL
-670 QLERVAGGRN
+670 QLERVAGASYVDSASVDSAN
-680 VKGSEEDNDYIQDH
+680 SNCSDLNSANQSLVP
-694 YAGELK
+694 
-700 AIAHSDMTCSIK
+700 IADSHMTCQI
-712 NSVNGSMKAESK
+712 NGDVKLFS
-724 TLQVPVYRREQ
+724 VPVYRREA
-735 LPKNTDIKGPA
+735 LPKNTDIIGPA

-766 ESGALVLTYQAGIS
+766 ESGALILTHN
-780 LEGRGEGSLAESI
+780 I
-793 ESKSALNTSRP
+793 EQGCDENDDAIKSALNQSSP

-841 FSCALFDKNGELV
+841 FSCALFDQYGELV

-872 VVISN
+872 VVIN
-877 NQNMKPGDAFV
+877 NNPNMKVGDAFV

-907 VFIDA
+907 VFINKNDDN
-912 AATEKQ
+912 KD
-918 SADFYVAARGHHADV
+918 ADFYVAARGHHADV

-952 ILLDNLCLVKEGEFQ
+952 ILLDNLCLVKEGKFQ
-967 TDMITQALSDHEF
+967 TDMITAALSNHEF

-985 PQNIADLKAQLAACE
+985 EQNIADLKAQLAACE

-1010 KQYGLATLHSYMGHV
+1010 KQYGLETLHAYMGHI

-1047 LMDDGSLIKVVIT
+1047 PMDDGSLIKVAIT
-1060 IDNKKDKENCR
+1060 IDKNKGR
-1071 ALVDFTGTSDQ
+1071 AKVDFTGTSDQ
-1082 HAGNFNAPTSVA
+1082 HSGNFNAPTSVA
-1094 KAAVLYVFRCLVA
+1094 KAAVLYVFRCLVNKA
-1107 KSMPLNAGFFRAL
+1107 MPLNAGFFRAL
-1120 DIIVPEG
+1120 DIRVPKG
-1127 SMLAPQYPAA
+1127 SMLAPEYPAA

-1151 TLLGALGIMAASQ
+1151 TLLGALGTMAASQ
-1164 GTNNNFTFGDEEF
+1164 GTNNNFTFGDDEF

-1182 LCGGAGATQGNDGAS
+1182 LCGGAGATQNHKGAS

-1222 EHFAIRPHS
+1222 KHFAIRSHS
-1231 GGIGEHKGGNGIERH
+1231 GGEGKYNGGDGIERH
-1246 IRFLKPMSATIISGH
+1246 IQFLKPMCATIISGH
-1261 RGVPTFGMAGG
+1261 REVTTFGMNG
-1272 GEGKVGMN
+1272 GESGKVGMN
-1280 FVQRFILDPQG
+1280 YIQRFMLDDYGNPV
-1291 MPIPKLEFLKGC
+1291 PKLEFLKGC
-1303 TDIQMNSGDVFCI
+1303 TDIQMNKGDVFCI
-1316 HTPGGGGYGVHSDNV
+1316 HTPGGGGYGPQVE
-1331 VSKVPLNDSDKD
+1331 KKMGTDKE
-1343 Q
+1343 

>member
-34 ENPGHYKDAAIQ
+34 ENPAHYKDAAIH
-46 GIRELLGLADDQALP
+46 GIRELLGLKADQPLP

-80 ERKGEQ
+80 ERKGEP

-92 HGLGDVL
+92 HGLGDIL

-110 ALDIRLPDQLYVGVE
+110 ALDIRLSEQLYVGVE
-125 EASERLLA
+125 EASERLLS
-133 DGTIDRP
+133 DGTVDRHL
-140 FDEEGLAVRLIEWR
+140 DEEGLAVRLMAWR
-154 KQGIESIAIAFA
+154 KKGIESIAIAFA
-166 HGYRFPEHEKAAG
+166 HGYRFPEHEKSVG

-224 QVDNQLS
+224 QVDSQLS
-231 ALDQVDS
+231 A
-238 AAASN
+238 
-243 AASFKQKVP
+243 FKQKVP

-293 FERIIG
+293 FNRIIG
-299 FDMGGTSTDVAHF
+299 FDMGGTSTDVTHF
-312 NAGHLS
+312 NADHFAS
-318 SNKESSDK
+318 SPFASSMNADNKSI
-326 ELSNKKFATDKETP
+326 
-340 ALANKVR
+340 R

-352 FETQIAGVRLRA
+352 FETQVAGVRLRA

-381 FADGRFQVGPESA
+381 FSDGRFQVGPESA

-427 ECFGPER
+427 KCFGPQR
-434 NQGLDYESVKQQF
+434 NQGLDFDGVEQQF
-447 SQLAETINSE
+447 EDLAKNINQEVGLHYSP
-457 SASAENAVL
+457 
-466 YTAEEIAQGFLT
+466 EEIAQGFLT
-478 IAIENMANAVK
+478 IAITSMANAVK

-498 VGSYVLNAF
+498 VGNYVLNAF

-547 WLGEESLQLE
+547 WLGEESLQITYDGE
-557 VFDSSKSSESINACA
+557 NNSCSV
-572 ALDEIELRQIRLQQK
+572 LDVIELNQILLQEK
-587 ADSSIS
+587 ADAAID
-593 RASIS
+593 RKRNS
-598 KASNTNA
+598 KNSVNA
-605 QHPNSSNKF
+605 GLNNSDEKTAQKT
-614 QDFWRIHIKYKGTDT
+614 QDFWRIHVKYQGTDT

-634 LPNNLDMTKVAAE
+634 LPNNLDMVSVAE
-647 FHQLHQQT
+647 YFHQLHQKT
-655 FGFSNPEGTLILEAL
+655 FGFSDITRPLILEAL
-670 QLERVAGGRN
+670 QLERVASSSN
-680 VKGSEEDNDYIQDH
+680 TNDLSDQH
-694 YAGELK
+694 
-700 AIAHSDMTCSIK
+700 IASTITEKNTLDPIARSSMTCQQDGK
-712 NSVNGSMKAESK
+712 VK
-724 TLQVPVYRREQ
+724 TFSVPVYSREQ
-735 LPKNTDIKGPA
+735 LPKHIDIVGPA

-766 ESGALVLTYQAGIS
+766 DSGALILTYLGNVQTQENQ
-780 LEGRGEGSLAESI
+780 LQKNKPQENKTESV
-793 ESKSALNTSRP
+793 P

-841 FSCALFDKNGELV
+841 FSCALFDQYGELV

-872 VVISN
+872 VVIN
-877 NQNMKPGDAFV
+877 NNPNMKAGDAFV

-907 VFIDA
+907 VFIHNEQ
-912 AATEKQ
+912 T
-918 SADFYVAARGHHADV
+918 ADFYVAARGHHADV

-952 ILLDNLCLVKEGEFQ
+952 ILLDNLCLVKEGIFQ
-967 TDMITQALSDHEF
+967 TDMITAAFSNHEF

-1000 KGAQELNRLS
+1000 KGAQELNRLNQ
-1010 KQYGLATLHSYMGHV
+1010 KYGLETLHAYMGYV
-1025 QDNAELTLKACLK
+1025 QDNAELTLKTCLK
-1038 ELDSGSFEY
+1038 QLDSGSFEY
-1047 LMDDGSLIKVVIT
+1047 PMDDGSVIKVAIT
-1060 IDNKKDKENCR
+1060 IDKNNGR
-1071 ALVDFTGTSDQ
+1071 ATVDFNGTSDQ

-1094 KAAVLYVFRCLVA
+1094 KAAVLYVFRCLVN
-1107 KSMPLNAGFFRAL
+1107 KKMPLNAGFFRAL

-1137 VVSGNVETAQYIVD
+1137 VVSGNVETAQTIVD
-1151 TLLGALGIMAASQ
+1151 ALLGALGMMAGSQ

-1182 LCGGAGATQGNDGAS
+1182 LCGGAGATNNNHGAS
-1197 GVHSH
+1197 AVHSH

-1222 EHFAIRPHS
+1222 EHFAIRPVS
-1231 GGIGEHKGGNGIERH
+1231 GGIGQFNGGDGIERH

-1261 RGVPTFGMAGG
+1261 RQIPIFGMAGG
-1272 GEGKVGMN
+1272 ETGKVGMN
-1280 FVQRFILDPQG
+1280 FVQRFVLDEMGIPV
-1291 MPIPKLEFLKGC
+1291 PKLEFLQGC
-1303 TDIQMNSGDVFCI
+1303 TDIQMNRGDVFCI
-1316 HTPGGGGYGVHSDNV
+1316 HTPGGGGYGNNSI
-1331 VSKVPLNDSDKD
+1331 K
-1343 Q
+1343 

>member
-34 ENPGHYKDAAIQ
+34 ENPAHYKDAAIQ
-46 GIRELLGLADDQALP
+46 GIRELLGLTADQVLP
-61 IELIDEVKMG
+61 IELIGEVKMG

-80 ERKGEQ
+80 ERKGEP

-92 HGLGDVL
+92 YGLGDVL

-110 ALDIRLPDQLYVGVE
+110 ALDIRLPEQLYVGVE

-215 SPILRRYVE
+215 SPILKRYVE
-224 QVDNQLS
+224 QVDYQLS
-231 ALDQVDS
+231 SQLSPSEQVDS
-238 AAASN
+238 SASSGTSSN
-243 AASFKQKVP
+243 SASTKQRIP

-282 VGMVETASDDG
+282 VGMVETASNDG
-293 FERIIG
+293 FDRIIG

-312 NAGHLS
+312 NASHLS
-318 SNKESSDK
+318 VNKESS
-326 ELSNKKFATDKETP
+326 NKKSATDKETP
-340 ALANKVR
+340 TLANKVR

-352 FETQIAGVRLRA
+352 FETQVAGVRLRA

-381 FADGRFQVGPESA
+381 FSDGRFQVGPESA

-434 NQGLDYESVKQQF
+434 NQGLDFLGVKQQF
-447 SQLAETINSE
+447 EQLARNINSE
-457 SASAENAVL
+457 SNAF

-498 VGSYVLNAF
+498 VGNYVLNAF

-557 VFDSSKSSESINACA
+557 VFNGSKLSSSKPSESINACA
-572 ALDEIELRQIRLQQK
+572 VLDEIELRQLRLQQK

-593 RASIS
+593 RVSKS
-598 KASNTNA
+598 KASALNSSKVK
-605 QHPNSSNKF
+605 SSNKI

-634 LPNNLDMTKVAAE
+634 LPNNLDMAKVAAE

-655 FGFSNPEGTLILEAL
+655 FGFSNPEGALILEAL
-670 QLERVAGGRN
+670 QLERVAGGRDAQEY
-680 VKGSEEDNDYIQDH
+680 KQDH
-694 YAGELK
+694 YTGELK
-700 AIAHSDMTCSIK
+700 AIAHSDMTCFIK
-712 NSVNGSMKAESK
+712 GESK
-724 TLQVPVYRREQ
+724 TFQAPVYRREQ
-735 LPKNTDIKGPA
+735 LPKNSEIKGPA

-753 TIVIEPNWVGNVI
+753 TIVIEPSWVGKVI
-766 ESGALVLTYQAGIS
+766 ESGALVLTYQASIS
-780 LEGRGEGSLAESI
+780 LEGGVEGSLAETLDLQNV
-793 ESKSALNTSRP
+793 LNTSRP

-872 VVISN
+872 VVIN
-877 NQNMKPGDAFV
+877 NNPNMKPGDAFV

-907 VFIDA
+907 VFINVSD
-912 AATEKQ
+912 ENNV
-918 SADFYVAARGHHADV
+918 ADFYVAARGHHADV

-967 TDMITQALSDHEF
+967 TEMITAALSYHEF

-1000 KGAQELNRLS
+1000 KGAQELTRLS
-1010 KQYGLATLHSYMGHV
+1010 QQYGLETLHAYMGHV
-1025 QDNAELTLKACLK
+1025 QDNAESTLKDCLK
-1038 ELDSGSFEY
+1038 NLNSGSFEY
-1047 LMDDGSLIKVVIT
+1047 PMDDGSLIKVAIT
-1060 IDNKKDKENCR
+1060 IDSKNWR
-1071 ALVDFTGTSDQ
+1071 AKVDFTGTSDQ

-1120 DIIVPEG
+1120 DIIVPSG

-1164 GTNNNFTFGDEEF
+1164 GTNNNFTFGDDEF

-1182 LCGGAGATQGNDGAS
+1182 LCGGAGATQSNDGAS

-1222 EHFAIRPHS
+1222 EHFAIRPRS
-1231 GGIGEHKGGNGIERH
+1231 GGIGEHKGGDGIERH

-1261 RGVPTFGMAGG
+1261 RQVPTFGMAGG
-1272 GEGKVGMN
+1272 ESGKVGMN
-1280 FVQRFILDPQG
+1280 FVQRFVLDSTGAPV
-1291 MPIPKLEFLKGC
+1291 PKLEFLKGC
-1303 TDIQMNSGDVFCI
+1303 TDIQMNRGDVFCI
-1316 HTPGGGGYGVHSDNV
+1316 HTPGGGGYGEHSDET
-1331 VSKVPLNDSDKD
+1331 VSKAALNDSDKD

>member
-34 ENPGHYKDAAIQ
+34 ENPVHYKDAAIH
-46 GIRELLGLADDQALP
+46 GIRELLELEAEQALP
-61 IELIDEVKMG
+61 IEQIDEVKMG

-80 ERKGEQ
+80 ERKGEP

-110 ALDIRLPDQLYVGVE
+110 ALDIRLPEQLYIGVE

-133 DGTIDRP
+133 DGTVDQP
-140 FDEEGLAVRLIEWR
+140 LDEEGLAVRLIEWR
-154 KQGIESIAIAFA
+154 KRGIQSIAIAFA

-179 RLARELGFKQ
+179 KLAKELGFKQ

-224 QVDNQLS
+224 QVDGQLS
-231 ALDQVDS
+231 ASDK
-238 AAASN
+238 AAS
-243 AASFKQKVP
+243 KQKVP

-282 VGMVETASDDG
+282 VGMVETAQDDG
-293 FERIIG
+293 FDRIIG

-312 NAGHLS
+312 NASQLS
-318 SNKESSDK
+318 SHKEASDSSD
-326 ELSNKKFATDKETP
+326 TI
-340 ALANKVR
+340 R

-427 ECFGPER
+427 ECFGPQR
-434 NQGLDYESVKQQF
+434 NQGLDYAGVKQQF
-447 SQLAETINSE
+447 EQLSHEVNEQTGASYSSE
-457 SASAENAVL
+457 Q
-466 YTAEEIAQGFLT
+466 IAQGFLT

-498 VGSYVLNAF
+498 VGNYVLNAF
-507 GGAGAQHACLVAESL
+507 GGAGAQHACLVAEAL
-522 GMKQVYLHPFAG
+522 GMKQIYLHPFAG

-547 WLGEESLQLE
+547 WLGEESLQLLY
-557 VFDSSKSSESINACA
+557 SSLEPSCSLI
-572 ALDEIELRQIRLQQK
+572 DEIELRQLRLQQQ
-587 ADSSIS
+587 
-593 RASIS
+593 ASIGLKNDGEKS
-598 KASNTNA
+598 
-605 QHPNSSNKF
+605 
-614 QDFWRIHIKYKGTDT
+614 QDFWRMHIKYKGTDT

-634 LPNNLDMTKVAAE
+634 LNNRMDLTAVATE
-647 FHQLHQQT
+647 FHNLHQQT
-655 FGFSNPEGTLILEAL
+655 FGFSDPDRQLIFEAL
-670 QLERVAGGRN
+670 QLERVTGGRSAKDDN
-680 VKGSEEDNDYIQDH
+680 VQSYD
-694 YAGELK
+694 GELV
-700 AIAHSDMTCSIK
+700 AITHT
-712 NSVNGSMKAESK
+712 SMVCHVEGEATSFN
-724 TLQVPVYRREQ
+724 VPVYRREQ
-735 LPKNTDIKGPA
+735 LPQGTDIAGPA
-746 LIAENNS
+746 LIAESNS
-753 TIVIEPNWVGNVI
+753 TIVIEPNWVGKVI
-766 ESGALVLTYQAGIS
+766 ASGALVLTFEPQAAAQKPAEAIS
-780 LEGRGEGSLAESI
+780 GE
-793 ESKSALNTSRP
+793 KP

-872 VVISN
+872 VVIAN
-877 NQNMKPGDAFV
+877 NPNMQSGDAFV

-900 DITIVKP
+900 DITVVKP
-907 VFIDA
+907 VFIN
-912 AATEKQ
+912 ENN

-947 INEEG
+947 INQEG
-952 ILLDNLCLVKEGEFQ
+952 ILLDNLCLVKHGVFQ
-967 TDMITQALSDHEF
+967 TDMVMNVLSAHEF

-985 PQNIADLKAQLAACE
+985 EQNIADLKAQLAACE
-1000 KGAQELNRLS
+1000 KGAQELARLS
-1010 KQYGLATLHSYMGHV
+1010 LQYGLETLHAYMGHV
-1025 QDNAELTLKACLK
+1025 QDNAEDTLRSCLK
-1038 ELDSGSFEY
+1038 TLASGSFEY
-1047 LMDDGSLIKVVIT
+1047 SMDDGSLINVI
-1060 IDNKKDKENCR
+1060 IDVDQKNGHAK
-1071 ALVDFTGTSDQ
+1071 VDFSGTSAQ
-1082 HAGNFNAPTSVA
+1082 HLGNFNAPTAVA

-1120 DIIVPEG
+1120 EIIVPEG
-1127 SMLAPQYPAA
+1127 SMLSPQYPAA

-1164 GTNNNFTFGDEEF
+1164 GTNNNFTFGDDEY

-1182 LCGGAGATQGNDGAS
+1182 LCGGAGATIADDGAS
-1197 GVHSH
+1197 AVHTH
-1202 MTNSRLTDVEI
+1202 MTNSRLTDPEI

-1222 EHFAIRPHS
+1222 EHFAIRPSS
-1231 GGIGEHKGGNGIERH
+1231 GGMGEHKGGDGIERH
-1246 IRFLKPMSATIISGH
+1246 IRFLQPMSATIISGH
-1261 RGVPTFGMAGG
+1261 RQVPTFGMAGG
-1272 GEGKVGMN
+1272 KAGKVGMN
-1280 FVQRFILDPQG
+1280 FVQRLVLDNQG
-1291 MPIPKLEFLKGC
+1291 MPVPKLEFLKGC
-1303 TDIQMNSGDVFCI
+1303 ADIQMNIGDVFCI
-1316 HTPGGGGYGVHSDNV
+1316 HSPGGGGYGAPANTQVTKKADT
-1331 VSKVPLNDSDKD
+1331 DKD

>member
-34 ENPGHYKDAAIQ
+34 ENPAHYKDAAIQ

-80 ERKGEQ
+80 ERKGEP

-92 HGLGDVL
+92 HGLGDIL

-110 ALDIRLPDQLYVGVE
+110 ALDIRLPEQLYVGVE

-140 FDEEGLAVRLIEWR
+140 LDEAGLAVRLIEWR

-224 QVDNQLS
+224 QVDKQLS
-231 ALDQVDS
+231 PHI
-238 AAASN
+238 SN
-243 AASFKQKVP
+243 IKGAHKIP
-252 LYFMQSNGGLVDAHK
+252 LYFMQSNGGLVDAQK

-293 FERIIG
+293 FDRIIG

-312 NAGHLS
+312 NASHLS
-318 SNKESSDK
+318 SNKESSNK
-326 ELSNKKFATDKETP
+326 ESSNKKTAIDKEHP

-352 FETQIAGVRLRA
+352 FETQVAGVRLRA

-381 FADGRFQVGPESA
+381 FSDGRFQVGPESA

-434 NQGLDYESVKQQF
+434 NQGLDYAGVKQQF
-447 SQLAETINSE
+447 SQLAETINAE

-498 VGSYVLNAF
+498 VGNYVLNAF

-557 VFDSSKSSESINACA
+557 VFNSDSSSSKSSESINACA
-572 ALDEIELRQIRLQQK
+572 VLDEIELRQMRLQQK
-587 ADSSIS
+587 ANSSINHS
-593 RASIS
+593 L
-598 KASNTNA
+598 K
-605 QHPNSSNKF
+605 QC
-614 QDFWRIHIKYKGTDT
+614 QDFWRIHVKYKGTDT

-634 LPNNLDMTKVAAE
+634 LPNNLDMAKVAE
-647 FHQLHQQT
+647 NFHQLHQQT
-655 FGFSNPEGTLILEAL
+655 FGFSNSEGTLILEAL

-680 VKGSEEDNDYIQDH
+680 VKGSECANGYKQEH
-694 YAGELK
+694 YTGELK
-700 AIAHSDMTCSIK
+700 PIAHSDMTCVLNK
-712 NSVNGSMKAESK
+712 NVKPESK

-735 LPKNTDIKGPA
+735 LPTNTEIKGPA

-753 TIVIEPNWVGNVI
+753 TIVIEPNWIGKVI
-766 ESGALVLTYQAGIS
+766 ESGALVLTYQAES
-780 LEGRGEGSLAESI
+780 SLAEGF
-793 ESKSALNTSRP
+793 ESKSELNVSRP

-841 FSCALFDKNGELV
+841 FSCALFDKQGELV

-872 VVISN
+872 VVIN
-877 NQNMKPGDAFV
+877 NNPNMKPGDAFV

-907 VFIDA
+907 VFINANDDNNV
-912 AATEKQ
+912 
-918 SADFYVAARGHHADV
+918 ADFYVAARGHHADV

-967 TDMITQALSDHEF
+967 VAMITAALSDHEY

-985 PQNIADLKAQLAACE
+985 EQNIADLKAQLAACE
-1000 KGAQELNRLS
+1000 KGAQELTRLS
-1010 KQYGLATLHSYMGHV
+1010 GQYGLETLHAYMGHV
-1025 QDNAELTLKACLK
+1025 QDNAENTLKDCLK
-1038 ELDSGSFEY
+1038 NLDSGSFEY
-1047 LMDDGSLIKVVIT
+1047 PMDDGSLIKVAIT
-1060 IDNKKDKENCR
+1060 LYDEKDNANNTESDKENWR
-1071 ALVDFTGTSDQ
+1071 AKVDFTGTSDQ
-1082 HAGNFNAPTSVA
+1082 HRGNFNAPTSVA

-1164 GTNNNFTFGDEEF
+1164 GTNNNFTFGDDEF

-1182 LCGGAGATQGNDGAS
+1182 LCGGAGATKSNEGAS

-1213 LEQRFPVML
+1213 LEQRFPVLL
-1222 EHFAIRPHS
+1222 EHFAIRPCS
-1231 GGIGEHKGGNGIERH
+1231 GGLGEHNGGDGIERH

-1261 RGVPTFGMAGG
+1261 RQVPTFGMTG
-1272 GEGKVGMN
+1272 GESGKVGLN
-1280 FVQRFILDPQG
+1280 FVQRFVLDKQG
-1291 MPIPKLEFLKGC
+1291 MPVPKLEFLKGC
-1303 TDIQMNSGDVFCI
+1303 TDIQMNRGDVFCI
-1316 HTPGGGGYGVHSDNV
+1316 HTPGGGGYGRSLDIG
-1331 VSKVPLNDSDKD
+1331 LDKD

>member
-1 MAAWQFWMDRGGTFT
+1 MAVLEYLKRKKAHIMAAWQFWMDRGGTFT

-34 ENPGHYKDAAIQ
+34 ENPAHYKDAAIQ
-46 GIRELLGLADDQALP
+46 GIRELLGLADDQTLP

-80 ERKGEQ
+80 ERKGEP

-92 HGLGDVL
+92 HGLGDIL

-110 ALDIRLPDQLYVGVE
+110 ALDIRLPEQLYVGVE

-133 DGTIDRP
+133 DGTVDLP

-179 RLARELGFKQ
+179 RLARELGFQQ

-224 QVDNQLS
+224 QVDSQLS
-231 ALDQVDS
+231 A
-238 AAASN
+238 A
-243 AASFKQKVP
+243 KETVP

-282 VGMVETASDDG
+282 VGMVETACDDG
-293 FERIIG
+293 FDRIIG

-312 NAGHLS
+312 NADQFS
-318 SNKESSDK
+318 SSDNTK
-326 ELSNKKFATDKETP
+326 N
-340 ALANKVR
+340 NVR

-352 FETQIAGVRLRA
+352 FETQVAGVRLRA

-381 FADGRFQVGPESA
+381 FSDGRFQVGPESA

-427 ECFGPER
+427 ECFGPQR
-434 NQGLDYESVKQQF
+434 NQGLDFEGVKKQF
-447 SQLAETINSE
+447 EDLANSINQETG
-457 SASAENAVL
+457 L
-466 YTAEEIAQGFLT
+466 HYGAEEIAQGFLT
-478 IAIENMANAVK
+478 IAIESMANAVK

-498 VGSYVLNAF
+498 VSNYVLNAF
-507 GGAGAQHACLVAESL
+507 GGAGAQHACLVAEAL

-547 WLGEESLQLE
+547 WLGEASLQILYE
-557 VFDSSKSSESINACA
+557 GDNNSCSV
-572 ALDEIELRQIRLQQK
+572 LDVIELNQVRLQEK
-587 ADSSIS
+587 SDRFIS
-593 RASIS
+593 RKSCAD
-598 KASNTNA
+598 KKQTV
-605 QHPNSSNKF
+605 
-614 QDFWRIHIKYKGTDT
+614 QDFWRIHVKYQGTDT

-634 LPNNLDMTKVAAE
+634 LPNNLDMISVAKE
-647 FHQLHQQT
+647 FHQLHQKT
-655 FGFSNPEGTLILEAL
+655 FGFSDAARPLILEAL
-670 QLERVAGGRN
+670 QLERVASGRN
-680 VKGSEEDNDYIQDH
+680 TNNLNDQSIASTIAEKNTLTPIAGS
-694 YAGELK
+694 
-700 AIAHSDMTCSIK
+700 SMTCQH
-712 NSVNGSMKAESK
+712 NGKVK
-724 TLQVPVYRREQ
+724 TFSVPVYRREQ
-735 LPKNTDIKGPA
+735 LPKHINIDGPA
-746 LIAENNS
+746 LIAESNS
-753 TIVIEPNWVGNVI
+753 TIVIEPSWVGNVI
-766 ESGALVLTYQAGIS
+766 ESGALILTRLDHDQTQKS
-780 LEGRGEGSLAESI
+780 QSESFKNNQEKANDEQI
-793 ESKSALNTSRP
+793 EKGKADSAP
-804 DAIQLEVFNNL
+804 DVIQLEVFNNL

-841 FSCALFDKNGELV
+841 FSCALFDQHGELV

-872 VVISN
+872 VVIDN
-877 NQNMKPGDAFV
+877 NLNIKPGDAFV

-907 VFIDA
+907 VFINSE
-912 AATEKQ
+912 T
-918 SADFYVAARGHHADV
+918 ADFYVAARGHHADV
-933 GGITPGSMPARSQH
+933 GGITPGSMPARSRH

-952 ILLDNLCLVKEGEFQ
+952 ILLDNLCLVKEGIFQ
-967 TDMITQALSDHEF
+967 TEMITSALSDHEF

-985 PQNIADLKAQLAACE
+985 LQNIADLKAQLAACE

-1010 KQYGLATLHSYMGHV
+1010 QQYGLSTLQAYMGHV

-1047 LMDDGSLIKVVIT
+1047 SMDDGSLIKVVIT
-1060 IDNKKDKENCR
+1060 IDKHNGR
-1071 ALVDFTGTSDQ
+1071 AKVDFSGTSDQ

-1094 KAAVLYVFRCLVA
+1094 KAAVLYVFRCLVN
-1107 KSMPLNAGFFRAL
+1107 KNMPLNAGFFRAL
-1120 DIIVPEG
+1120 DIIVPKG

-1182 LCGGAGATQGNDGAS
+1182 LCGGAGATDNNHGAS

-1222 EHFAIRPHS
+1222 EHFALRPAS
-1231 GGIGEHKGGNGIERH
+1231 GGLGKFNGGDGIERH

-1261 RGVPTFGMAGG
+1261 RQVPTFGMAGG
-1272 GEGKVGMN
+1272 GAGKVGMN
-1280 FVQRFILDPQG
+1280 FVQRFTFDSAGNPV
-1291 MPIPKLEFLKGC
+1291 PRLEFLQGC
-1303 TDIQMNSGDVFCI
+1303 TDIQMNRGDVFCI
-1316 HTPGGGGYGVHSDNV
+1316 HSPGGGGYGDHLGAEVSDA
-1331 VSKVPLNDSDKD
+1331 LDTDKD

>member
-23 DGSLVTHKLLS
+23 DGSLITHKLLS
-34 ENPGHYKDAAIQ
+34 ENPTHYKDAAIQ
-46 GIRELLGLADDQALP
+46 GIRELLEIDDDQPLP
-61 IELIDEVKMG
+61 IDLIDEVKMG

-80 ERKGEQ
+80 ERKGEP

-110 ALDIRLPDQLYVGVE
+110 ALDIKLPEQLYIGVE
-125 EASERLLA
+125 EASERLLI

-140 FDEEGLAVRLIEWR
+140 LDEEGLAVRLIQWR
-154 KQGIESIAIAFA
+154 KQGVESIAIVFA
-166 HGYRFPEHEKAAG
+166 HSYLFPEHEIRAG
-179 RLARELGFKQ
+179 ELARSLGFTQ
-189 VSLSHEVSPL
+189 ISLSHEVSPL

-215 SPILRRYVE
+215 SPILRRYVN
-224 QVDNQLS
+224 QVDKQLS
-231 ALDQVDS
+231 TTDVNHDRIS
-238 AAASN
+238 
-243 AASFKQKVP
+243 KKIP

-282 VGMVETASDDG
+282 VGMVETTCNDG

-312 NAGHLS
+312 NAKQFS
-318 SNKESSDK
+318 SNV
-326 ELSNKKFATDKETP
+326 TDKQ
-340 ALANKVR
+340 NDQDIR

-352 FETQIAGVRLRA
+352 FETQVAGVRLRA
-364 PMMNIHT
+364 PMMNINT
-371 VAAGGGSIVK
+371 VAAGGGSIVT

-417 LGKVKAEYFP
+417 LGKVKAEFFP
-427 ECFGPER
+427 ECFGPNR
-434 NQGLDYESVKQQF
+434 DQGLDYDGVKDKF
-447 SQLAETINSE
+447 DSLTKTINAQTGLDYRSE
-457 SASAENAVL
+457 D
-466 YTAEEIAQGFLT
+466 IAQGFLT

-498 VGSYVLNAF
+498 VGNYILNAF

-547 WLGEESLQLE
+547 WMGEESLQLE
-557 VFDSSKSSESINACA
+557 LEPQNDKSETQPPNYQPVEGSTCGL
-572 ALDEIELRQIRLQQK
+572 LDRIELLQIGLQNQADAGIDTVRL
-587 ADSSIS
+587 
-593 RASIS
+593 
-598 KASNTNA
+598 NLVN
-605 QHPNSSNKF
+605 QHKVK
-614 QDFWRIHIKYKGTDT
+614 DFWRLHVKYKGTDT

-634 LPNNLDMTKVAAE
+634 LPNNLDLNKVAEA
-647 FHQLHQQT
+647 FHRLHQQT
-655 FGFSNPEGTLILEAL
+655 FGFSDSNRSLILEAI
-670 QLERVAGGRN
+670 QLERIVSHQITADIKESIIN
-680 VKGSEEDNDYIQDH
+680 EPVIKETAIKEES
-694 YAGELK
+694 ELK
-700 AIAHSDMTCSIK
+700 EQSELIKIAHSDMTCR
-712 NSVNGSMKAESK
+712 VNGRISTCS
-724 TLQVPVYRREQ
+724 VPVYDRDQ
-735 LPKNTDIKGPA
+735 LPKNREIQGPA
-746 LIAENNS
+746 LIVENNS

-766 ESGALVLTYQAGIS
+766 KSGALILTYQKQ
-780 LEGRGEGSLAESI
+780 EGGAVSTQLVKEEVVKEEAHHKLDA
-793 ESKSALNTSRP
+793 KQSAP
-804 DAIQLEVFNNL
+804 DAIQLEIFNNL

-841 FSCALFDKNGELV
+841 FSCALFDQKGELV

-872 VVISN
+872 VVIN
-877 NQNMKPGDAFV
+877 NNPNMKPGDAFV

-907 VFIDA
+907 VFIPSNHQ
-912 AATEKQ
+912 EKQ
-918 SADFYVAARGHHADV
+918 ADFYVAARGHHADV

-952 ILLDNLCLVKEGEFQ
+952 ILLDNLCLVKQGEFQ
-967 TDMITQALSDHEF
+967 EKLITEALLNHEY

-985 PQNIADLKAQLAACE
+985 EQNIADLKAQLAACE
-1000 KGAQELNRLS
+1000 KGAQELLRLS
-1010 KQYGLATLHSYMGHV
+1010 KEYGLTALHEYMCYV
-1025 QDNAELTLKACLK
+1025 QDNAELTLKNCLK
-1038 ELDSGSFEY
+1038 ELESGAFEY
-1047 LMDDGSLIKVVIT
+1047 SMDDGSLIKVAIT
-1060 IDNKKDKENCR
+1060 ITNQLSQDNIR
-1071 ALVDFTGTSDQ
+1071 AKVDFTGTSKQ
-1082 HAGNFNAPTSVA
+1082 HLGNFNAPTSVA
-1094 KAAVLYVFRCLVA
+1094 KAAVLYVFRCLVG

-1120 DIIVPEG
+1120 DIVVPEG

-1151 TLLGALGIMAASQ
+1151 CLFGALGIMAASQ
-1164 GTNNNFTFGDEEF
+1164 GTNNNFTFGNEEF

-1182 LCGGAGATQGNDGAS
+1182 LCGGAGATSTGSGAS
-1197 GVHSH
+1197 AVHTH

-1222 EHFAIRPHS
+1222 EHFSIRTRS
-1231 GGIGEHKGGNGIERH
+1231 GGDGYHQGGEGVERH
-1246 IRFLKPMSATIISGH
+1246 IRFLKPMNATIISGH
-1261 RGVPTFGMAGG
+1261 RSIPTFGMTG
-1272 GEGKVGMN
+1272 GESGKLGMN
-1280 FVQRFILDPQG
+1280 FVKRFIVDSTGNPV
-1291 MPIPKLEFLKGC
+1291 PRLEFLPGC
-1303 TDIQMNSGDVFCI
+1303 TDTLMKEGDVFCI
-1316 HTPGGGGYGVHSDNV
+1316 HTPGGGGYG
-1331 VSKVPLNDSDKD
+1331 KPLNRKSDE
-1343 Q
+1343 

>member
-34 ENPGHYKDAAIQ
+34 ENPVHYKDAAIQ
-46 GIRELLGLADDQALP
+46 GIRELLGLSADQALP
-61 IELIDEVKMG
+61 IEMIDEVKMG

-80 ERKGEQ
+80 ERKGEP

-92 HGLGDVL
+92 YGLADVL

-110 ALDIRLPDQLYVGVE
+110 ALDIRLPEQLYVGVE

-166 HGYRFPEHEKAAG
+166 HGYRFPEYEKAAG

-215 SPILRRYVE
+215 SPILKRYVE
-224 QVDNQLS
+224 QVDHQLS
-231 ALDQVDS
+231 S
-238 AAASN
+238 A
-243 AASFKQKVP
+243 KQKVP

-282 VGMVETASDDG
+282 VGMIETASDDG

-312 NAGHLS
+312 NASHLS
-318 SNKESSDK
+318 SNKEPANKASASDK
-326 ELSNKKFATDKETP
+326 EHSI
-340 ALANKVR
+340 R

-352 FETQIAGVRLRA
+352 FETQVAGVRLRA

-407 PLTITDCNVL
+407 PLTITDCNLL

-427 ECFGPER
+427 ECFGPLR
-434 NQGLDYESVKQQF
+434 NQGLDYKGVKQQF
-447 SQLAETINSE
+447 EALAEKINTE
-457 SASAENAVL
+457 SNTLYSAA
-466 YTAEEIAQGFLT
+466 AIAQGFLT

-498 VGSYVLNAF
+498 VSNYILNAF

-522 GMKQVYLHPFAG
+522 GMTQVYLHPFAG

-547 WLGEESLQLE
+547 WLGEESLQLDIFNTDPLNAKSTQVLRSCE
-557 VFDSSKSSESINACA
+557 V
-572 ALDEIELRQIRLQQK
+572 LDQIELCQIRLQQK
-587 ADSSIS
+587 ANTSIS
-593 RASIS
+593 RAVNS
-598 KASNTNA
+598 KTSRANA
-605 QHPNSSNKF
+605 KHKV

-629 PLLLS
+629 PLLLN
-634 LPNNLDMTKVAAE
+634 LPNNLDLAKVAAE

-655 FGFSNPEGTLILEAL
+655 FGFSDPKRTLVLEAI
-670 QLERVAGGRN
+670 QLERVAGGRD
-680 VKGSEEDNDYIQDH
+680 VKEYKEGKEQVLGN
-694 YAGELK
+694 GVLK
-700 AIAHSDMTCSIK
+700 AIAHSDMTCAVNRSRE
-712 NSVNGSMKAESK
+712 NSAE
-724 TLQVPVYRREQ
+724 TGTTTQQVPVYRREQ
-735 LPKNTDIKGPA
+735 LPHNVDIKGPA

-753 TIVIEPNWVGNVI
+753 TIVIEPNWIGKVI
-766 ESGALVLTYQAGIS
+766 ASGALVLTYQGMTTDQNETNQSTAMNVS
-780 LEGRGEGSLAESI
+780 
-793 ESKSALNTSRP
+793 TP

-841 FSCALFDKNGELV
+841 FSCALFDKKGELV

-872 VVISN
+872 VVIN
-877 NQNMKPGDAFV
+877 NNPQMKTGDAFV

-907 VFIDA
+907 VFINTSDKN
-912 AATEKQ
+912 AT
-918 SADFYVAARGHHADV
+918 ADFYVAARGHHADV

-967 TDMITQALSDHEF
+967 TAMITQALSDHEF

-985 PQNIADLKAQLAACE
+985 EQNIADLKAQLAACE

-1010 KQYGLATLHSYMGHV
+1010 QQYGLATLHAYMGHV
-1025 QDNAELTLKACLK
+1025 QDNAELTLQACLK

-1047 LMDDGSLIKVVIT
+1047 AMDDGSLIKVAIT
-1060 IDNKKDKENCR
+1060 IDKNRDKESCR
-1071 ALVDFTGTSDQ
+1071 AKVDFSGTSAQ
-1082 HAGNFNAPTSVA
+1082 HVGNFNAPTSVA

-1151 TLLGALGIMAASQ
+1151 TLFGALGIMAASQ

-1182 LCGGAGATQGNDGAS
+1182 LCGGAGATINNDGAS

-1213 LEQRFPVML
+1213 LEQRFPVVL
-1222 EHFAIRPHS
+1222 EHFAIRPRS
-1231 GGIGEHKGGNGIERH
+1231 GGIGEHNGGDGIERH
-1246 IRFLKPMSATIISGH
+1246 IRFLKAMSATIISGH
-1261 RGVPTFGMAGG
+1261 RQVPTFGMAGG
-1272 GEGKVGMN
+1272 EAGKVGMN
-1280 FVQRFILDPQG
+1280 FVQRFVLDPQG
-1291 MPIPKLEFLKGC
+1291 IPVPKLEFLTGC
-1303 TDIQMNSGDVFCI
+1303 TDIQMNRGDVFCI
-1316 HTPGGGGYGVHSDNV
+1316 HTPGGGGYGA
-1331 VSKVPLNDSDKD
+1331 PLKKQSG
-1343 Q
+1343 

>member
-34 ENPGHYKDAAIQ
+34 ENPAHYKDAAIH
-46 GIRELLGLADDQALP
+46 GIRELLGLTDDQSLP

-80 ERKGEQ
+80 ERKGEP

-92 HGLGDVL
+92 HGLGDIL

-110 ALDIRLPDQLYVGVE
+110 ALDIRLPEQLYVGVE

-179 RLARELGFKQ
+179 RLAKELGFMQ

-224 QVDNQLS
+224 QVDGQLS
-231 ALDQVDS
+231 AGDKTVS
-238 AAASN
+238 EKTS
-243 AASFKQKVP
+243 SKQISYKQRVP

-312 NAGHLS
+312 NAS
-318 SNKESSDK
+318 QFDSIAK
-326 ELSNKKFATDKETP
+326 TDKSESEG
-340 ALANKVR
+340 KSEGEREIR

-352 FETQIAGVRLRA
+352 FETQVAGVRLRA

-427 ECFGPER
+427 ECFGPKR
-434 NQGLDYESVKQQF
+434 NQGLDYAGVKQQF
-447 SQLAETINSE
+447 QQLAETINIE
-457 SASAENAVL
+457 SGAG

-498 VGSYVLNAF
+498 VGNYVLNAF

-557 VFDSSKSSESINACA
+557 VSSKSSESINACA
-572 ALDEIELRQIRLQQK
+572 VLDEIELRQIRLQQK
-587 ADSSIS
+587 AN
-593 RASIS
+593 ASIS
-598 KASNTNA
+598 KASSASA
-605 QHPNSSNKF
+605 QNKH

-629 PLLLS
+629 PLLLN
-634 LPNNLDMTKVAAE
+634 LANNLDMAKVAKE

-655 FGFSNPEGTLILEAL
+655 FGFSNPEGALILEAL
-670 QLERVAGGRN
+670 QLERVVGG
-680 VKGSEEDNDYIQDH
+680 KGAQNYKQDP
-694 YAGELK
+694 YSGKLK
-700 AIAHSDMTCSIK
+700 AIAHSDMTCAIS
-712 NSVNGSMKAESK
+712 GESK

-735 LPKNTDIKGPA
+735 LPQNTEIKGPA

-753 TIVIEPNWVGNVI
+753 TIVIEPNWVGKVI
-766 ESGALVLTYQAGIS
+766 ESGALVLTHQSDIDIDIEGDLETQKS
-780 LEGRGEGSLAESI
+780 LSVI
-793 ESKSALNTSRP
+793 RP

-872 VVISN
+872 VVIN
-877 NQNMKPGDAFV
+877 NNPNMKVGDAFV

-907 VFIDA
+907 VFINSEQA
-912 AATEKQ
+912 
-918 SADFYVAARGHHADV
+918 ADFYVAARGHHADV

-952 ILLDNLCLVKEGEFQ
+952 ILLDNLCLVKEGLFQ
-967 TDMITQALSDHEF
+967 TDMITKALSDHEF

-985 PQNIADLKAQLAACE
+985 EQNIADLKAQLAACE
-1000 KGAQELNRLS
+1000 KGAQELARLS
-1010 KQYGLATLHSYMGHV
+1010 RQYGLETLHAYMGHV
-1025 QDNAELTLKACLK
+1025 QDNAEATLKDCLK
-1038 ELDSGSFEY
+1038 NLDSGSFEY
-1047 LMDDGSLIKVVIT
+1047 PMDDGSLIKVAIT
-1060 IDNKKDKENCR
+1060 IDTENGR
-1071 ALVDFTGTSDQ
+1071 AKVDFTGTSDQ
-1082 HAGNFNAPTSVA
+1082 HTGNFNAPTSVA

-1120 DIIVPEG
+1120 DIIVPAG

-1182 LCGGAGATQGNDGAS
+1182 LCGGAGATISGDGAS

-1222 EHFAIRPHS
+1222 EHFAIRPTS
-1231 GGIGEHKGGNGIERH
+1231 GGAGEHKGGNGIERH

-1261 RGVPTFGMAGG
+1261 RQVPTFGMAGG
-1272 GEGKVGMN
+1272 SAGKVGMN
-1280 FVQRFILDPQG
+1280 FVQRFVLDEQG
-1291 MPIPKLEFLKGC
+1291 MPVPRLEFLNGC
-1303 TDIQMNSGDVFCI
+1303 TDIQMNKGDVFCI
-1316 HTPGGGGYGVHSDNV
+1316 HTPGGGGYGAI
-1331 VSKVPLNDSDKD
+1331 
-1343 Q
+1343 

>member
-34 ENPGHYKDAAIQ
+34 ENPAHYKDAAIH
-46 GIRELLGLADDQALP
+46 GIRELLGLTDDQALP

-80 ERKGEQ
+80 ERKGEP

-92 HGLGDVL
+92 HGLGDIL

-110 ALDIRLPDQLYVGVE
+110 ALDIRLPEQLYIGVE

-133 DGTIDRP
+133 DGTVDLP
-140 FDEEGLAVRLIEWR
+140 LDEEGLAVRLIEWR

-179 RLARELGFKQ
+179 RLAKELGFKQ

-231 ALDQVDS
+231 SSEQK
-238 AAASN
+238 ASL
-243 AASFKQKVP
+243 KQKIP

-312 NAGHLS
+312 NASHLS
-318 SNKESSDK
+318 SSNSNSSSSD
-326 ELSNKKFATDKETP
+326 SAI
-340 ALANKVR
+340 R

-352 FETQIAGVRLRA
+352 FETQVAGVRLRA

-427 ECFGPER
+427 ECFGPKR
-434 NQGLDYESVKQQF
+434 NQGLDYAGVKQQF
-447 SQLAETINSE
+447 EQLAEAINTE
-457 SASAENAVL
+457 SDTGYS
-466 YTAEEIAQGFLT
+466 AEEIAQGFLI

-498 VGSYVLNAF
+498 VGNYVLNAF

-522 GMKQVYLHPFAG
+522 GMRQVYLHPFAG

-557 VFDSSKSSESINACA
+557 VFESINACA
-572 ALDEIELRQIRLQQK
+572 VLDEIELRQIRLQQK
-587 ADSSIS
+587 A
-593 RASIS
+593 RASS
-598 KASNTNA
+598 ASTE
-605 QHPNSSNKF
+605 NKHK
-614 QDFWRIHIKYKGTDT
+614 DFWRIHIKYKGTDT
-629 PLLLS
+629 PLLLN
-634 LPNNLDMTKVAAE
+634 LPNNLDMAKVAKE

-655 FGFSNPEGTLILEAL
+655 FGFSNPEGALILEAL
-670 QLERVAGGRN
+670 QLERVAGGRDAQG
-680 VKGSEEDNDYIQDH
+680 KERSQDYKQDH
-694 YAGELK
+694 YSGKLK
-700 AIAHSDMTCSIK
+700 AIDHGDMTCAI
-712 NSVNGSMKAESK
+712 NGEGK

-735 LPKNTDIKGPA
+735 LPQNTEIKGPA

-753 TIVIEPNWVGNVI
+753 TIVIEPNWVGKVI
-766 ESGALVLTYQAGIS
+766 ESGALVLTYQTDIS
-780 LEGRGEGSLAESI
+780 IEGSL
-793 ESKSALNTSRP
+793 ESKSALNVARP

-872 VVISN
+872 VVIN
-877 NQNMKPGDAFV
+877 NNPKMKVGDAFV

-912 AATEKQ
+912 DIDNKKSEDRC
-918 SADFYVAARGHHADV
+918 ADFYVAARGHHADV

-967 TDMITQALSDHEF
+967 TDMITAALSDHEF

-1000 KGAQELNRLS
+1000 KGAQELSRLS
-1010 KQYGLATLHSYMGHV
+1010 KQYGLETLHAYMGHV
-1025 QDNAELTLKACLK
+1025 QDNAEATLKACLK
-1038 ELDSGSFEY
+1038 ELNSGSFEY
-1047 LMDDGSLIKVVIT
+1047 PMDDGSLIKVAIT
-1060 IDNKKDKENCR
+1060 IDTENRR
-1071 ALVDFTGTSDQ
+1071 AKVDFTGTSDQ

-1164 GTNNNFTFGDEEF
+1164 GTNNNFTFGDDEF

-1182 LCGGAGATQGNDGAS
+1182 LCGGAGATQDNEGAS

-1222 EHFAIRPHS
+1222 EHFAIRPIS
-1231 GGIGEHKGGNGIERH
+1231 GGAGEHKGGNGIERH

-1261 RGVPTFGMAGG
+1261 RQVPTFGMAGG
-1272 GEGKVGMN
+1272 YAGKVGMN
-1280 FVQRFILDPQG
+1280 FVQRFVLDSTGVPV
-1291 MPIPKLEFLKGC
+1291 PKLEFLQGC
-1303 TDIQMNSGDVFCI
+1303 TDIQMNTGDVFCI
-1316 HTPGGGGYGVHSDNV
+1316 HTPGGGGYGAV
-1331 VSKVPLNDSDKD
+1331 
-1343 Q
+1343 

>member
-23 DGSLVTHKLLS
+23 DGRLVTHKLLS
-34 ENPGHYKDAAIQ
+34 ENPGHYEDAAIH
-46 GIRELLGLADDQALP
+46 GIRELLRVEAGQVLP

-80 ERKGEQ
+80 ERNGEP

-92 HGLGDVL
+92 HGLADVL

-110 ALDIRLPDQLYVGVE
+110 ALDIRLPEQLYVGVE
-125 EASERLLA
+125 EASERLLS
-133 DGTIDRP
+133 DGSIDMP
-140 FDEEGLAVRLIEWR
+140 LDEEGLAVRLIEWR
-154 KQGIESIAIAFA
+154 KQGINSIAIAFA
-166 HGYRFPEHEKAAG
+166 HGYRFPEHEKMAG
-179 RLARELGFKQ
+179 KLAQQLGFKQ

-199 VKLVPRGDT
+199 IKLVPRGDT

-215 SPILRRYVE
+215 SPILKRYVE
-224 QVDNQLS
+224 QVSDQLS
-231 ALDQVDS
+231 TADKT
-238 AAASN
+238 AP
-243 AASFKQKVP
+243 KQTVP
-252 LYFMQSNGGLVDAHK
+252 LYFMQSSGGLVDAHQ

-282 VGMVETASDDG
+282 VGMVETAQEDG
-293 FERIIG
+293 FQRIIG

-312 NAGHLS
+312 NAAQFHS
-318 SNKESSDK
+318 DEAAYESNK
-326 ELSNKKFATDKETP
+326 TI
-340 ALANKVR
+340 R

-352 FETQIAGVRLRA
+352 FETQVAGVRLRA

-371 VAAGGGSIVK
+371 VAAGGGSVVK
-381 FADGRFQVGPESA
+381 FFDGRFQVGPESA

-427 ECFGPER
+427 ECFGPQR
-434 NQGLDYESVKQQF
+434 NQGLDDAGVKQKF
-447 SQLAETINSE
+447 ESLANSINHETGLDYSVE
-457 SASAENAVL
+457 QV
-466 YTAEEIAQGFLT
+466 AQGFLT

-498 VGSYVLNAF
+498 VSDYVLNAF
-507 GGAGAQHACLVAESL
+507 GGAGAQHACLVAEAL

-547 WLGEESLQLE
+547 WLGEESLQLRYL
-557 VFDSSKSSESINACA
+557 STESGCS
-572 ALDEIELRQIRLQQK
+572 LVDEIEVRQIRLQQQ
-587 ADSSIS
+587 
-593 RASIS
+593 ASAGM
-598 KASNTNA
+598 K
-605 QHPNSSNKF
+605 NSGGKS
-614 QDFWRIHIKYKGTDT
+614 QDFWRMHIKYKGTDT

-634 LPNNLDMTKVAAE
+634 LNDRMDFATIATE
-647 FHQLHQQT
+647 FHNLHQQT
-655 FGFSNPEGTLILEAL
+655 FGFSDPDRPLIFETL
-670 QLERVAGGRN
+670 QLERVSAGRRAKDDQ
-680 VKGSEEDNDYIQDH
+680 VKLYDGP
-694 YAGELK
+694 LT
-700 AIAHSDMTCSIK
+700 AIAHSNMNCKVDGESISF
-712 NSVNGSMKAESK
+712 N
-724 TLQVPVYRREQ
+724 VPVYRREQ
-735 LPKNTDIKGPA
+735 LPQGVDIKGPA
-746 LIAENNS
+746 LISENNS
-753 TIVIEPNWVGNVI
+753 TIVIEPNWVGSI
-766 ESGALVLTYQAGIS
+766 IASGALVLSYEPQTAGQKQEQIIN
-780 LEGRGEGSLAESI
+780 EQ
-793 ESKSALNTSRP
+793 KP

-872 VVISN
+872 VVIN
-877 NQNMKPGDAFV
+877 NNPNMQSGDAFV

-900 DITIVKP
+900 DITVVKP
-907 VFIDA
+907 VFIKDSRDKKRS
-912 AATEKQ
+912 EDR

-947 INEEG
+947 INQEG
-952 ILLDNLCLVKEGEFQ
+952 ILLDNLCLVKEGIFQ
-967 TDMITQALSDHEF
+967 AEMITGVLSDHEF

-985 PQNIADLKAQLAACE
+985 EQNIADLKAQLAACE
-1000 KGAQELNRLS
+1000 KGSQELYRLS
-1010 KQYGLATLHSYMGHV
+1010 QQYGLKTLHAYMGFV
-1025 QDNAELTLKACLK
+1025 QDNAELTLKDSLQALT
-1038 ELDSGSFEY
+1038 SGSFEY
-1047 LMDDGSLIKVVIT
+1047 PMDDGSKIKVTIT
-1060 IDNKKDKENCR
+1060 LYDQKGINSGRVK
-1071 ALVDFTGTSDQ
+1071 VDFTGTSDQ
-1082 HAGNFNAPTSVA
+1082 HSGNFNAPASVA

-1120 DIIVPEG
+1120 DIVVPKG
-1127 SMLAPQYPAA
+1127 SMLAPDYPAA

-1151 TLLGALGIMAASQ
+1151 TLLGALGIMASSQ

-1182 LCGGAGATQGNDGAS
+1182 LCGGAGATSLAAGAS
-1197 GVHSH
+1197 GVHTH

-1222 EHFAIRPHS
+1222 EHFAIRPCS
-1231 GGIGEHKGGNGIERH
+1231 GGAGENKGGDGIERH

-1261 RGVPTFGMAGG
+1261 RQVPTFGMAGG
-1272 GEGKVGMN
+1272 EAGKVGMN
-1280 FVQRFILDPQG
+1280 FVQRFVLDEQG
-1291 MPIPKLEFLKGC
+1291 MPVPRLEFLKGC
-1303 TDIQMNSGDVFCI
+1303 TDIKMNKGDVFCI
-1316 HTPGGGGYGVHSDNV
+1316 HTPGGGGYGIDNDV
-1331 VSKVPLNDSDKD
+1331 ASS
-1343 Q
+1343 

>member
-34 ENPGHYKDAAIQ
+34 ENPAHYKDAAIQ
-46 GIRELLGLADDQALP
+46 GIRELLSLESDQALP

-80 ERKGEQ
+80 ERKGEP

-92 HGLGDVL
+92 HGLGDIL

-110 ALDIRLPDQLYVGVE
+110 ALDIRLPEQLYVGVE

-133 DGTIDRP
+133 DGTVDLP

-179 RLARELGFKQ
+179 RLAQELGFKQ

-231 ALDQVDS
+231 AS
-238 AAASN
+238 NKTASKQT
-243 AASFKQKVP
+243 ASKKRVP

-282 VGMVETASDDG
+282 VGMVETACDDG

-312 NAGHLS
+312 NASHLS
-318 SNKESSDK
+318 STKESSTK
-326 ELSNKKFATDKETP
+326 ESSNKSASETEYEI
-340 ALANKVR
+340 R

-352 FETQIAGVRLRA
+352 FETQVAGVRLRA

-381 FADGRFQVGPESA
+381 FSDGRFQVGPESA

-434 NQGLDYESVKQQF
+434 NQGLDYEGIKQQF
-447 SQLAETINSE
+447 EILAEGINSE
-457 SASAENAVL
+457 AGSDYSAEQ
-466 YTAEEIAQGFLT
+466 IAQGFLT

-498 VGSYVLNAF
+498 VGNYVLNAF
-507 GGAGAQHACLVAESL
+507 GGAGAQHACLVAEAL

-557 VFDSSKSSESINACA
+557 FPTSESASAINSCS
-572 ALDEIELRQIRLQQK
+572 LMDNIELKQVQLQQQ
-587 ADSSIS
+587 ADSSIGKTS
-593 RASIS
+593 RSV
-598 KASNTNA
+598 K
-605 QHPNSSNKF
+605 
-614 QDFWRIHIKYKGTDT
+614 DFWRIHVKYKGTDT

-634 LPNNLDMTKVAAE
+634 LPNNLDLVSLAKE
-647 FHQLHQQT
+647 FHQLHQKT
-655 FGFSNPEGTLILEAL
+655 FGFSDIKRSLIFEAL

-680 VKGSEEDNDYIQDH
+680 PKNDQVAGCSENFDN
-694 YAGELK
+694 EVLCP
-700 AIAHSDMTCSIK
+700 IAHSDMTCNVLGGIETFK
-712 NSVNGSMKAESK
+712 
-724 TLQVPVYRREQ
+724 VPVYRREQ
-735 LPKNTDIKGPA
+735 LPKNIEIKGPA
-746 LIAENNS
+746 LIAESNS
-753 TIVIEPNWVGNVI
+753 TIVIEPNWVGKVI
-766 ESGALVLTYQAGIS
+766 ESGALVLTYQS
-780 LEGRGEGSLAESI
+780 
-793 ESKSALNTSRP
+793 SAAVIANTELSSSSP
-804 DAIQLEVFNNL
+804 DAIQLEIFNNL

-872 VVISN
+872 VVIN
-877 NQNMKPGDAFV
+877 NNPNMKSGDAFV

-907 VFIDA
+907 VFINSGIVGK
-912 AATEKQ
+912 EK
-918 SADFYVAARGHHADV
+918 ADFYVAARGHHADV

-967 TDMITQALSDHEF
+967 TELMIAALSDHEF

-985 PQNIADLKAQLAACE
+985 EQNIADLKAQLAACE
-1000 KGAQELNRLS
+1000 KGTQELHRLS
-1010 KQYGLATLHSYMGHV
+1010 NQYGLETLHAYMGHV
-1025 QDNAELTLKACLK
+1025 QDNAEITLKNCLK
-1038 ELDSGSFEY
+1038 KLDSGSFEY
-1047 LMDDGSLIKVVIT
+1047 PMDDGSLIKVAIT
-1060 IDNKKDKENCR
+1060 IDAEHGR
-1071 ALVDFTGTSDQ
+1071 AEVDFTGTSDQ
-1082 HAGNFNAPTSVA
+1082 HSGNFNAPTSVA
-1094 KAAVLYVFRCLVA
+1094 KAAVLYVFRCLVNKA
-1107 KSMPLNAGFFRAL
+1107 MPLNAGFFRAL

-1151 TLLGALGIMAASQ
+1151 TLLGALGIMAGSQ
-1164 GTNNNFTFGDEEF
+1164 GTNNNFTFGDDEF

-1182 LCGGAGATQGNDGAS
+1182 LCGGAGATLHNDGAS

-1222 EHFAIRPHS
+1222 KHFAIRPVS
-1231 GGIGEHKGGNGIERH
+1231 GGVGEHQGGNGIERH
-1246 IRFLKPMSATIISGH
+1246 IRFLKPMCATIISGH
-1261 RGVPTFGMAGG
+1261 RQVPTFGMAGG
-1272 GEGKVGMN
+1272 GAGKVGMN
-1280 FVQRFILDPQG
+1280 FVQRFVLDPQG
-1291 MPIPKLEFLKGC
+1291 MPVPKLEFLQGC
-1303 TDIQMNSGDVFCI
+1303 TDIQMNKGDVFCI
-1316 HTPGGGGYGVHSDNV
+1316 HTPGGGGYGEHSDKA
-1331 VSKVPLNDSDKD
+1331 STSDNDSDKG

>member
-34 ENPGHYKDAAIQ
+34 ENPTHYKDAAIQ
-46 GIRELLGLADDQALP
+46 GIRELLGLSADEALP
-61 IELIDEVKMG
+61 IEMIDEVKMG

-80 ERKGEQ
+80 ERKGEP

-92 HGLGDVL
+92 YGLGDVL

-110 ALDIRLPDQLYVGVE
+110 SLDIILPEQLYVGVE

-140 FDEEGLAVRLIEWR
+140 LDEEGLAVRLMAWR

-166 HGYRFPEHEKAAG
+166 HGYRFPEHEKVVG
-179 RLARELGFKQ
+179 KLARALGFKQ

-224 QVDNQLS
+224 QVDHQLS
-231 ALDQVDS
+231 S
-238 AAASN
+238 PE
-243 AASFKQKVP
+243 QKVP

-282 VGMVETASDDG
+282 VGMVETASNDG

-312 NAGHLS
+312 NASHLG
-318 SNKESSDK
+318 SDK
-326 ELSNKKFATDKETP
+326 LESAKKETEHH
-340 ALANKVR
+340 VR

-407 PLTITDCNVL
+407 PLTITDCNLL

-427 ECFGPER
+427 ECFGPKR
-434 NQGLDYESVKQQF
+434 NQGLDYAGIKQQF
-447 SQLAETINSE
+447 DQLAKDINTE
-457 SASAENAVL
+457 SVVFYSS
-466 YTAEEIAQGFLT
+466 EEIAQGFLT
-478 IAIENMANAVK
+478 IAIESMANAVK

-498 VGSYVLNAF
+498 VGNYVLNAF

-534 VLSAYGIGLANER
+534 VLSAYGIGLAKER

-557 VFDSSKSSESINACA
+557 IFNTNATNVMSSNALKSCEVLCEI
-572 ALDEIELRQIRLQQK
+572 LDEIELRQIRLQQQ
-587 ADSSIS
+587 
-593 RASIS
+593 ASAFIS
-598 KASNTNA
+598 KALN
-605 QHPNSSNKF
+605 NKTSPF
-614 QDFWRIHIKYKGTDT
+614 HTRHKVQDFWRIHIKYKGTDT
-629 PLLLS
+629 PLLLT
-634 LPNNLDMTKVAAE
+634 LPNNLDLAKVAEE

-655 FGFSNPEGTLILEAL
+655 FGFSNPERTLILEAL
-670 QLERVAGGRN
+670 QLERVASGRDA
-680 VKGSEEDNDYIQDH
+680 KDRDKTQEHKQDP
-694 YAGELK
+694 YTGELT
-700 AIAHSDMTCSIK
+700 AIAYSDMTCNVKSCA
-712 NSVNGSMKAESK
+712 NGKMKSDYK
-724 TLQVPVYRREQ
+724 TFKVPVYRREQ
-735 LPKNTDIKGPA
+735 LPKNIEIRGPA

-753 TIVIEPNWVGNVI
+753 TIVIEPSWVGIVI
-766 ESGALVLTYQAGIS
+766 ESGALVLTYQAVTAI
-780 LEGRGEGSLAESI
+780 AENTDRDSH
-793 ESKSALNTSRP
+793 SKTELKLSCP

-841 FSCALFDKNGELV
+841 FSCALFDKKGELV

-872 VVISN
+872 VVIN
-877 NQNMKPGDAFV
+877 NNPTMKSGDAFV

-907 VFIDA
+907 VFVS
-912 AATEKQ
+912 EKTNDLEGKCRE
-918 SADFYVAARGHHADV
+918 ADFYVAARGHHADV

-967 TDMITQALSDHEF
+967 TKMITLALSDHEF

-985 PQNIADLKAQLAACE
+985 EQNIADLKAQLAACE
-1000 KGAQELNRLS
+1000 KGAQELVRLS
-1010 KQYGLATLHSYMGHV
+1010 RQYGLNTLHAYMGHV
-1025 QDNAELTLKACLK
+1025 QDNAEKTLKECLK
-1038 ELDSGSFEY
+1038 NLDSGAFEY
-1047 LMDDGSLIKVVIT
+1047 SMDDGSLIKVDIVIDQ
-1060 IDNKKDKENCR
+1060 INGR
-1071 ALVDFTGTSDQ
+1071 AKVDFTGTSDQ
-1082 HAGNFNAPTSVA
+1082 HVGNFNAPTSVT

-1120 DIIVPEG
+1120 DIIVPQG

-1151 TLLGALGIMAASQ
+1151 ALLGALRIMAASQ
-1164 GTNNNFTFGDEEF
+1164 GTNNNFTFGDDEF

-1182 LCGGAGATQGNDGAS
+1182 LCGGAGATNTYNGAS
-1197 GVHSH
+1197 GVHTH

-1222 EHFAIRPHS
+1222 EHFAIRPCS
-1231 GGIGEHKGGNGIERH
+1231 GGSGEYKGGDGIERH

-1261 RGVPTFGMAGG
+1261 RQVPTFGMAGG
-1272 GEGKVGMN
+1272 GFGKVGMN
-1280 FVQRFILDPQG
+1280 FIQRFVPDPQG
-1291 MPIPKLEFLKGC
+1291 IAILEKNQFKLEFLKGC
-1303 TDIQMNSGDVFCI
+1303 TDIQMNKGDVFCI
-1316 HTPGGGGYGVHSDNV
+1316 HTPGGGGYGVHSAKPASKAS
-1331 VSKVPLNDSDKD
+1331 VSDNDSDKD

>member
-23 DGSLVTHKLLS
+23 DGTLVTHKLLS
-34 ENPGHYKDAAIQ
+34 ENPAHYKDAAIQ
-46 GIRELLGLADDQALP
+46 GIRELLGLSDDQALP
-61 IELIDEVKMG
+61 IEMIDEVKMG

-80 ERKGEQ
+80 ERKGEP

-110 ALDIRLPDQLYVGVE
+110 ALNIILPEQLYVGVE

-140 FDEEGLAVRLIEWR
+140 LDEEGLAVRLIEWR

-166 HGYRFPEHEKAAG
+166 HGYRFPKHEKAVG
-179 RLARELGFKQ
+179 RLAQELGFKQ

-208 TVVDAYL
+208 TVMDAYL

-224 QVDNQLS
+224 QVDSELSNRDVFYNQLS
-231 ALDQVDS
+231 DNTSVKNDS
-238 AAASN
+238 
-243 AASFKQKVP
+243 KIP

-282 VGMVETASDDG
+282 VGMVETASNDG

-312 NAGHLS
+312 NASHLRS
-318 SNKESSDK
+318 DQLESAK
-326 ELSNKKFATDKETP
+326 KETEHD
-340 ALANKVR
+340 VR

-371 VAAGGGSIVK
+371 VAAGGGSIVT

-427 ECFGPER
+427 ECFGPKR
-434 NQGLDYESVKQQF
+434 NQGLDYFGVKQQF
-447 SQLAETINSE
+447 DQLAKDINTE
-457 SASAENAVL
+457 SVAR

-498 VGSYVLNAF
+498 VGSYILNAF

-522 GMKQVYLHPFAG
+522 GMTQVYLHPFAG
-534 VLSAYGIGLANER
+534 VLSAYGIGLAKER

-557 VFDSSKSSESINACA
+557 IFNTYSSNADPSSVKSTQALRSCEV
-572 ALDEIELRQIRLQQK
+572 LDEIELRQIRLQQQ
-587 ADSSIS
+587 ASV
-593 RASIS
+593 SIS
-598 KASNTNA
+598 KALNNKTTCSHT
-605 QHPNSSNKF
+605 QHNI

-629 PLLLS
+629 PLLLT
-634 LPNNLDMTKVAAE
+634 LPNNLDLTKVTE
-647 FHQLHQQT
+647 KFHQLHHQT
-655 FGFSNPEGTLILEAL
+655 FGFSNPERTVILEAL
-670 QLERVAGGRN
+670 QLERVVGGRDA
-680 VKGSEEDNDYIQDH
+680 KHSDETQEYKRDPYT
-694 YAGELK
+694 GELK
-700 AIAHSDMTCSIK
+700 VIAHSDMTCHVKSCA
-712 NSVNGSMKAESK
+712 NGKMKSDHK
-724 TLQVPVYRREQ
+724 TFKVPVYRREQ
-735 LPKNTDIKGPA
+735 LPKNVEIRGPA

-753 TIVIEPNWVGNVI
+753 TIVIEPNWVGIVI
-766 ESGALVLTYQAGIS
+766 ESGALVLTYQAVTAVD
-780 LEGRGEGSLAESI
+780 ENTDRGSH
-793 ESKSALNTSRP
+793 SKTELKLSCP

-841 FSCALFDKNGELV
+841 FSCALFDKKGELV

-872 VVISN
+872 VVIN
-877 NQNMKPGDAFV
+877 NNPKMKSGDAFV

-907 VFIDA
+907 VFISEEVNDL
-912 AATEKQ
+912 KGKYRK
-918 SADFYVAARGHHADV
+918 ADFYVAARGHHADV
-933 GGITPGSMPARSQH
+933 GGITPGSMPARSRH

-967 TDMITQALSDHEF
+967 TEMITLALSDHEF

-985 PQNIADLKAQLAACE
+985 EQNIADLKAQLAACE
-1000 KGAQELNRLS
+1000 KGAQELVRLS
-1010 KQYGLATLHSYMGHV
+1010 RQYGLDTLHAYMGHV
-1025 QDNAELTLKACLK
+1025 QDNAENTLKHCLK
-1038 ELDSGSFEY
+1038 NLDSGAFEY
-1047 LMDDGSLIKVVIT
+1047 RMDDGSLIKVDIIV
-1060 IDNKKDKENCR
+1060 DQMNGR
-1071 ALVDFTGTSDQ
+1071 AKVDFTGTSDQ
-1082 HAGNFNAPTSVA
+1082 HVGNFNAPTSVT

-1107 KSMPLNAGFFRAL
+1107 KPMPLNAGFFRAL

-1151 TLLGALGIMAASQ
+1151 ALLGALGIMAASQ
-1164 GTNNNFTFGDEEF
+1164 GTNNNFTFGDDEF

-1182 LCGGAGATQGNDGAS
+1182 LCGGAGATNTHKGAS

-1202 MTNSRLTDVEI
+1202 MTNSRLTDIEI

-1222 EHFAIRPHS
+1222 EHFAIRPCS
-1231 GGIGEHKGGNGIERH
+1231 GGSGEYKGGDGIERH

-1261 RGVPTFGMAGG
+1261 RKVPTFGMAGG
-1272 GEGKVGMN
+1272 GFGKVGMN
-1280 FVQRFILDPQG
+1280 FIQRFVHDRQAIAILEKKPF
-1291 MPIPKLEFLKGC
+1291 KLEFLKGC
-1303 TDIQMNSGDVFCI
+1303 TDIQMNKGDVFCI
-1316 HTPGGGGYGVHSDNV
+1316 HTPGGGGYGAPLATV
-1331 VSKVPLNDSDKD
+1331 VSKASINNKD

>member
-34 ENPGHYKDAAIQ
+34 ENPAHYKDAAIH
-46 GIRELLGLADDQALP
+46 GIRELLEIDADQPLP
-61 IELIDEVKMG
+61 VELINEVKMG

-80 ERKGEQ
+80 ERKGEP

-92 HGLGDVL
+92 HGLGDIL

-110 ALDIRLPDQLYVGVE
+110 ALDIRLPEQLYVGVE

-133 DGTIDRP
+133 DGTVDLP

-166 HGYRFPEHEKAAG
+166 HGYRFPGHEKAAG
-179 RLARELGFKQ
+179 RLALELGFTQ

-215 SPILRRYVE
+215 SPILRRYVQ
-224 QVDNQLS
+224 QVDSQLS
-231 ALDQVDS
+231 AVDFVVNK
-238 AAASN
+238 AAGEKSEA
-243 AASFKQKVP
+243 KHKKIP

-293 FERIIG
+293 FDRIIG
-299 FDMGGTSTDVAHF
+299 FDMGGTSTDVAHY
-312 NAGHLS
+312 NADQF
-318 SNKESSDK
+318 SNQHSSSDNT
-326 ELSNKKFATDKETP
+326 ENP
-340 ALANKVR
+340 IR

-352 FETQIAGVRLRA
+352 FETQVAGVRLRA

-381 FADGRFQVGPESA
+381 FSDGRFQVGPESA

-427 ECFGPER
+427 ECFGPKR
-434 NQGLDYESVKQQF
+434 DQGLDFEGVKKQF
-447 SQLAETINSE
+447 DELAISINQETGLHYD
-457 SASAENAVL
+457 AEQ
-466 YTAEEIAQGFLT
+466 IAQGFLT

-498 VGSYVLNAF
+498 VSNYILNAF
-507 GGAGAQHACLVAESL
+507 GGAGAQHACLVAEAL
-522 GMKQVYLHPFAG
+522 GMSQVYLHPFAG

-547 WLGEESLQLE
+547 WLGEESLQVTYE
-557 VFDSSKSSESINACA
+557 GESNTCSVFDV
-572 ALDEIELRQIRLQQK
+572 IELHQMRLQEQ
-587 ADSSIS
+587 ANGAIS
-593 RASIS
+593 RTRLSSQSELSASQ
-598 KASNTNA
+598 KV
-605 QHPNSSNKF
+605 
-614 QDFWRIHIKYKGTDT
+614 QDFWRIHVKYKGTDT

-634 LPNNLDMTKVAAE
+634 LPNNLDMVSVAKE

-655 FGFSNPEGTLILEAL
+655 FGFSDSTRALIFEAL
-670 QLERVAGGRN
+670 QLERVVGASNVERAG
-680 VKGSEEDNDYIQDH
+680 VDNASANQS
-694 YAGELK
+694 LVP
-700 AIAHSDMTCSIK
+700 IAQSSMTCQI
-712 NSVNGSMKAESK
+712 NGDVKLF
-724 TLQVPVYRREQ
+724 TVPVYRREA
-735 LPKNTDIKGPA
+735 LPKNTDILGPA

-766 ESGALVLTYQAGIS
+766 ESGALILTHN
-780 LEGRGEGSLAESI
+780 SI
-793 ESKSALNTSRP
+793 EQGCDENDDAITIKSTLSQSSP

-841 FSCALFDKNGELV
+841 FSCALFDQYGELV

-872 VVISN
+872 VVIN
-877 NQNMKPGDAFV
+877 NNPNMKAGDAFV

-907 VFIDA
+907 VFIDKKDA
-912 AATEKQ
+912 NTD
-918 SADFYVAARGHHADV
+918 ADFYVAARGHHADV

-967 TDMITQALSDHEF
+967 TDMIKAALSNHEF

-985 PQNIADLKAQLAACE
+985 EQNIADLKAQLAACE

-1010 KQYGLATLHSYMGHV
+1010 KQYGLETLHSYMGHV

-1047 LMDDGSLIKVVIT
+1047 PMDDGSLIKVAIT
-1060 IDNKKDKENCR
+1060 IDKNKGR
-1071 ALVDFTGTSDQ
+1071 AKVDFTGTSDQ
-1082 HAGNFNAPTSVA
+1082 HSGNFNAPTSVA
-1094 KAAVLYVFRCLVA
+1094 KAAVLYVFRCLVNKA
-1107 KSMPLNAGFFRAL
+1107 MPLNAGFFRSL
-1120 DIIVPEG
+1120 DILVPKG
-1127 SMLAPQYPAA
+1127 SMLAPEYPAA
-1137 VVSGNVETAQYIVD
+1137 VVSGNVETAQTIVD

-1164 GTNNNFTFGDEEF
+1164 GTNNNFTFGDDEF

-1182 LCGGAGATQGNDGAS
+1182 LCGGAGATQHHVGAS
-1197 GVHSH
+1197 GVHTH

-1222 EHFAIRPHS
+1222 KHFAIRRHS
-1231 GGIGEHKGGNGIERH
+1231 GGEGKHSGGDGIERH
-1246 IRFLKPMSATIISGH
+1246 IEFLKPMCATIISGH
-1261 RGVPTFGMAGG
+1261 REVPTFGMNG
-1272 GEGKVGMN
+1272 GEAGKVGMN
-1280 FVQRFILDPQG
+1280 YVQRFTLDDHGNPV
-1291 MPIPKLEFLKGC
+1291 PKLEFLKGC
-1303 TDIQMNSGDVFCI
+1303 TDIKMNKGDVFCI
-1316 HTPGGGGYGVHSDNV
+1316 HTPGGGGYGCKPQKIWEQIKINSGCHNSY
-1331 VSKVPLNDSDKD
+1331 
-1343 Q
+1343 

>member
-16 DIVAKKP
+16 DIVAQKP

-46 GIRELLGLADDQALP
+46 GIRELLGLAANQALP

-80 ERKGEQ
+80 ERKGEP

-92 HGLGDVL
+92 HGLGDIL

-110 ALDIRLPDQLYVGVE
+110 ALDIRLSEQLYVGVE

-133 DGTIDRP
+133 DGSVDLP
-140 FDEEGLAVRLIEWR
+140 LDEEGLAVRLVEWR

-166 HGYRFPEHEKAAG
+166 HGYRFPEHEKAVG

-224 QVDNQLS
+224 QVNSQLS
-231 ALDQVDS
+231 ASDDTS
-238 AAASN
+238 SKKDASN
-243 AASFKQKVP
+243 KRVP

-282 VGMVETASDDG
+282 VGMVETARDDG

-312 NAGHLS
+312 NASHLS
-318 SNKESSDK
+318 SIKESS
-326 ELSNKKFATDKETP
+326 NKTGAEAKNE
-340 ALANKVR
+340 VR

-352 FETQIAGVRLRA
+352 FETQVAGVRLRA

-381 FADGRFQVGPESA
+381 FSDGRFQVGPESA

-399 PACYRNGG
+399 PACYRNSG

-417 LGKVKAEYFP
+417 LGKIKAEYFP
-427 ECFGPER
+427 ECFGPQR
-434 NQGLDYESVKQQF
+434 NQGLDYAGVKQQF
-447 SQLAETINSE
+447 EVLAESINSE
-457 SASAENAVL
+457 TELDYSAEQ
-466 YTAEEIAQGFLT
+466 IAQGFLT

-498 VGSYVLNAF
+498 VGNYVLNAF

-557 VFDSSKSSESINACA
+557 LEGISLGKSQCS
-572 ALDEIELRQIRLQQK
+572 LFDEIEIRQLRLQDQANATLSTNQLK
-587 ADSSIS
+587 NSESS
-593 RASIS
+593 A
-598 KASNTNA
+598 
-605 QHPNSSNKF
+605 
-614 QDFWRIHIKYKGTDT
+614 QDFWRVHVKYKGTDT

-634 LPNNLDMTKVAAE
+634 LPNNLDLASVAKE
-647 FHQLHQQT
+647 FHQLHQKT
-655 FGFSNPEGTLILEAL
+655 FGFSDVKRSLMLEAI
-670 QLERVAGGRN
+670 QLERVSGGR
-680 VKGSEEDNDYIQDH
+680 SAQNDKTKSYDGDL
-694 YAGELK
+694 A
-700 AIAHSDMTCSIK
+700 AIAHSEMIC
-712 NSVNGSMKAESK
+712 NVNDGIHSSTKAF
-724 TLQVPVYRREQ
+724 QVPVYRREQ
-735 LPKNTDIKGPA
+735 LSQNIEIKGPA

-753 TIVIEPNWVGNVI
+753 TIVIEPNWVGKVF
-766 ESGALVLTYQAGIS
+766 ESGALVLTHQVNADAAANS
-780 LEGRGEGSLAESI
+780 AVKSDVKTDVKTEG
-793 ESKSALNTSRP
+793 NTSSP

-841 FSCALFDKNGELV
+841 FSCALFDQQGELV

-872 VVISN
+872 VVITN
-877 NQNMKPGDAFV
+877 NPNMKPGDAFV

-907 VFIDA
+907 VFIN
-912 AATEKQ
+912 EKNGK
-918 SADFYVAARGHHADV
+918 ADFYVAARGHHADV

-967 TDMITQALSDHEF
+967 TEMITAVLADHEF

-985 PQNIADLKAQLAACE
+985 QQNIADLKAQLAACE
-1000 KGAQELNRLS
+1000 KGAQELKRLS
-1010 KQYGLATLHSYMGHV
+1010 EQYGLATLHAYMGHV
-1025 QDNAELTLKACLK
+1025 QDNAEATLKACLK
-1038 ELDSGSFEY
+1038 ELNSGSFEY
-1047 LMDDGSLIKVVIT
+1047 SMDDGSIIKVVIT
-1060 IDNKKDKENCR
+1060 IDKQNSR
-1071 ALVDFTGTSDQ
+1071 AKVDFSGTSDQ
-1082 HAGNFNAPTSVA
+1082 HEGNFNAPTSVA
-1094 KAAVLYVFRCLVA
+1094 KAAVLYVFRCLVN

-1182 LCGGAGATQGNDGAS
+1182 LCGGAGATSLGNGAS

-1222 EHFAIRPHS
+1222 EHFAIRPVS
-1231 GGIGEHKGGNGIERH
+1231 GGAGEHQGGNGIERH

-1261 RGVPTFGMAGG
+1261 RQVPTFGMAGG
-1272 GEGKVGMN
+1272 EAGKVGMN
-1280 FVQRFILDPQG
+1280 FVQRFVFDGQG
-1291 MPIPKLEFLKGC
+1291 MPVPKLEFLQGC
-1303 TDIQMNSGDVFCI
+1303 TDIKMNKGDVFCI
-1316 HTPGGGGYGVHSDNV
+1316 HTPGGGGYG
-1331 VSKVPLNDSDKD
+1331 KPLVKKTDTDKG

>member
-16 DIVAKKP
+16 DIVAKRP

-34 ENPGHYKDAAIQ
+34 ENPAHYKDAAMQ
-46 GIRELLGLADDQALP
+46 GIRELLAVEKDQPLP
-61 IELIDEVKMG
+61 VELIDEVKMG

-80 ERKGEQ
+80 ERKGEP

-110 ALDIRLPDQLYVGVE
+110 ALDIILPEQLYLGIE
-125 EASERLLA
+125 EASERLLI

-140 FDEEGLAVRLIEWR
+140 LDEEGLSARLVQWR
-154 KQGIESIAIAFA
+154 KLGVESIAIVFA
-166 HGYRFPEHEKAAG
+166 HSYLFPEHEIRAG
-179 RLARELGFKQ
+179 ALARSLGFTQ
-189 VSLSHEVSPL
+189 ISLSHEVSPL

-215 SPILRRYVE
+215 SPILRRYVN
-224 QVDNQLS
+224 QVDDQLS
-231 ALDQVDS
+231 DTHGSHDRLPR
-238 AAASN
+238 
-243 AASFKQKVP
+243 KVP

-282 VGMVETASDDG
+282 VGMVETACNDG

-312 NAGHLS
+312 NAKQFS
-318 SNKESSDK
+318 SNV
-326 ELSNKKFATDKETP
+326 SNKSDTQD
-340 ALANKVR
+340 VR

-352 FETQIAGVRLRA
+352 FETQVAGVRLRA

-371 VAAGGGSIVK
+371 VAAGGGSIVS

-417 LGKVKAEYFP
+417 LGKIKAEFFP
-427 ECFGPER
+427 ECFGPSR
-434 NQGLDYESVKQQF
+434 KQGLDYDGVKDKF
-447 SQLAETINSE
+447 DSLTKTVNSHTGRDYRSE
-457 SASAENAVL
+457 D
-466 YTAEEIAQGFLT
+466 IAQGFLT
-478 IAIENMANAVK
+478 IAVENMANAVK

-498 VGSYVLNAF
+498 VGNYILNAF

-547 WLGEESLQLE
+547 WMGEESLQLE
-557 VFDSSKSSESINACA
+557 LVPQNDINVPQSSNYQPVESNMCGIFDR
-572 ALDEIELRQIRLQQK
+572 IELLQIALQNQADAGIDTSRQNLVNQHKIKDCWRL
-587 ADSSIS
+587 
-593 RASIS
+593 
-598 KASNTNA
+598 
-605 QHPNSSNKF
+605 HV
-614 QDFWRIHIKYKGTDT
+614 KYKGTDT

-634 LPNNLDMTKVAAE
+634 LPSNLDFNKVAE
-647 FHQLHQQT
+647 GFNRLHQQT
-655 FGFSNPEGTLILEAL
+655 FGFSDFNRPLILEAI
-670 QLERVAGGRN
+670 QLERIVSHQVTAGLKEPNIKEAGASN
-680 VKGSEEDNDYIQDH
+680 EQ
-694 YAGELK
+694 GELIE
-700 AIAHSDMTCSIK
+700 IAHSDMTCGVSGRI
-712 NSVNGSMKAESK
+712 NTYS
-724 TLQVPVYRREQ
+724 VPVYDREQ
-735 LPKNTDIKGPA
+735 LPKNREIKGPA
-746 LIAENNS
+746 LIVENNS
-753 TIVIEPNWVGNVI
+753 TIVIEPNWVGCVI
-766 ESGALVLTYQAGIS
+766 NSGALVLTYQKQVNASIS
-780 LEGRGEGSLAESI
+780 QQDVI
-793 ESKSALNTSRP
+793 EKIHNIEQNKQSAP
-804 DAIQLEVFNNL
+804 DAIQLEIFNNL

-841 FSCALFDKNGELV
+841 FSCALFDPQGELV

-872 VVISN
+872 VVIN
-877 NQNMKPGDAFV
+877 NNPNMKSGDAFV

-907 VFIDA
+907 VFIPSSDQG
-912 AATEKQ
+912 T

-952 ILLDNLCLVKEGEFQ
+952 VLLDNLCLVKQGEFQ
-967 TDMITQALSDHEF
+967 EKLIIEALLNHEY

-985 PQNIADLKAQLAACE
+985 QQNIADLKAQLAACE
-1000 KGAQELNRLS
+1000 KGAQELLRLS
-1010 KQYGLATLHSYMGHV
+1010 KEYSLTTLHEYMGFV
-1025 QDNAELTLKACLK
+1025 QDNAELTLKNCLK
-1038 ELDSGSFEY
+1038 ELESGAFEY
-1047 LMDDGSLIKVVIT
+1047 PMDDGSLIKVAIT
-1060 IDNKKDKENCR
+1060 ITNKQNHKTIGAK
-1071 ALVDFTGTSDQ
+1071 VDFTGTSKQ
-1082 HAGNFNAPTSVA
+1082 HLGNFNAPTSVA
-1094 KAAVLYVFRCLVA
+1094 KAAVLYVFRCLVG

-1120 DIIVPEG
+1120 DIIVPAG

-1151 TLLGALGIMAASQ
+1151 CLFGALGIMAASQ
-1164 GTNNNFTFGDEEF
+1164 GTNNNFTFGNDKF

-1182 LCGGAGATQGNDGAS
+1182 LCGGAGATSKGKGAS
-1197 GVHSH
+1197 AVHTH

-1222 EHFAIRPHS
+1222 EHFSIRDRS
-1231 GGIGEHKGGNGIERH
+1231 GGDGYHQGGEGIERH
-1246 IRFLKPMSATIISGH
+1246 IRFLEPMNATIISGH
-1261 RGVPTFGMAGG
+1261 RSIPTFGMLG
-1272 GEGKVGMN
+1272 GESGKLGIN
-1280 FVQRFILDPQG
+1280 FVKRFSFDSTG
-1291 MPIPKLEFLKGC
+1291 APIPRLEFLPGC
-1303 TDIQMNSGDVFCI
+1303 TDTLLKEGDVFCI
-1316 HTPGGGGYGVHSDNV
+1316 HTPGGGGYRNPINRNSEN
-1331 VSKVPLNDSDKD
+1331 
-1343 Q
+1343 

>member
-34 ENPGHYKDAAIQ
+34 ENPAHYKDAAIQ
-46 GIRELLGLADDQALP
+46 GIRELLGLTADQALP

-80 ERKGEQ
+80 ERKGEP

-92 HGLGDVL
+92 YGLGDVL

-110 ALDIRLPDQLYVGVE
+110 ALDIRLPEQLYVGVE

-133 DGTIDRP
+133 DGTIDRA

-179 RLARELGFKQ
+179 RLARELGFTQ

-231 ALDQVDS
+231 LSDT
-238 AAASN
+238 AS
-243 AASFKQKVP
+243 SKQKVP

-293 FERIIG
+293 FDRIIG

-312 NAGHLS
+312 NASHLS
-318 SNKESSDK
+318 SSKET
-326 ELSNKKFATDKETP
+326 SNKKSATDKESP

-352 FETQIAGVRLRA
+352 FETQVAGVRLRA

-427 ECFGPER
+427 ECFGPKR
-434 NQGLDYESVKQQF
+434 NQGLDYAGVKQQF
-447 SQLAETINSE
+447 EKLAEKINTE
-457 SASAENAVL
+457 SNTL

-498 VGSYVLNAF
+498 VGNYVLNAF

-522 GMKQVYLHPFAG
+522 GMNQVYLHPFAG

-557 VFDSSKSSESINACA
+557 VFNSAKAPESINGCA
-572 ALDEIELRQIRLQQK
+572 VLDEIELRQMRLQQK
-587 ADSSIS
+587 ANSSINHS
-593 RASIS
+593 L
-598 KASNTNA
+598 K
-605 QHPNSSNKF
+605 QC
-614 QDFWRIHIKYKGTDT
+614 QDFWRIHVKYKGTDT
-629 PLLLS
+629 PLLLR
-634 LPNNLDMTKVAAE
+634 LPNNLDMAKVAEE
-647 FHQLHQQT
+647 FHQLHHQS
-655 FGFSNPEGTLILEAL
+655 FGFSNSEGALILEAI
-670 QLERVAGGRN
+670 QLERVLGGSDTQEY
-680 VKGSEEDNDYIQDH
+680 KQDH
-694 YAGELK
+694 YRGELK
-700 AIAHSDMTCSIK
+700 AIAHSDMTCVEK
-712 NSVNGSMKAESK
+712 GESK
-724 TLQVPVYRREQ
+724 TLQVPVYRREH
-735 LPKNTDIKGPA
+735 LPKNTEIKGPA

-753 TIVIEPNWVGNVI
+753 TIVIEPSWVGKVI
-766 ESGALVLTYQAGIS
+766 ESGALVLTYQTEAS
-780 LEGRGEGSLAESI
+780 LVESI
-793 ESKSALNTSRP
+793 DPKNVLNTSRP

-872 VVISN
+872 VVIN
-877 NQNMKPGDAFV
+877 NNPNMKPGDAFV

-907 VFIDA
+907 VFMNANDDN
-912 AATEKQ
+912 KN
-918 SADFYVAARGHHADV
+918 ADFYVAARGHHADV
-933 GGITPGSMPARSQH
+933 GGITPGSMPARSQY

-967 TDMITQALSDHEF
+967 VDMITAALSDHEF

-985 PQNIADLKAQLAACE
+985 EQNIADLKAQLAACE
-1000 KGAQELNRLS
+1000 KGAQELVRLS
-1010 KQYGLATLHSYMGHV
+1010 RQYGLETLHAYMGHV
-1025 QDNAELTLKACLK
+1025 QDNAESTLKDCLK
-1038 ELDSGSFEY
+1038 NLDSGSFEY
-1047 LMDDGSLIKVVIT
+1047 IMDDGSLIKVAIT
-1060 IDNKKDKENCR
+1060 IYNEKDKNNAKENYR
-1071 ALVDFTGTSDQ
+1071 AKVDFTGTSDQ
-1082 HAGNFNAPTSVA
+1082 HSGNFNAPTSVA

-1164 GTNNNFTFGDEEF
+1164 GTNNNFTFGDDEF

-1182 LCGGAGATQGNDGAS
+1182 LCGGAGATQSNEGAS

-1222 EHFAIRPHS
+1222 EHFAIRPCS
-1231 GGIGEHKGGNGIERH
+1231 GGLGEHKGGDGIERH

-1261 RGVPTFGMAGG
+1261 RQVPTFGMAGG
-1272 GEGKVGMN
+1272 ESGKVGMN
-1280 FVQRFILDPQG
+1280 FVQRFVLDSTGAPV
-1291 MPIPKLEFLKGC
+1291 PKLEFLKGC
-1303 TDIQMNSGDVFCI
+1303 TDIQMNRGDVFCI
-1316 HTPGGGGYGVHSDNV
+1316 HTPGGGGYGRSLDIG
-1331 VSKVPLNDSDKD
+1331 LDKD

>member
-34 ENPGHYKDAAIQ
+34 ENPAHYKDAAIQ

-61 IELIDEVKMG
+61 VELIDEVKMG

-80 ERKGEQ
+80 ERKGEP

-110 ALDIRLPDQLYVGVE
+110 ALDIRLPEQLYVAVE

-140 FDEEGLAVRLIEWR
+140 FDEEGLAVRLMEWR

-231 ALDQVDS
+231 S
-238 AAASN
+238 SE
-243 AASFKQKVP
+243 QKVP

-293 FERIIG
+293 FDRIIG

-312 NAGHLS
+312 NASHLS
-318 SNKESSDK
+318 SNKESS
-326 ELSNKKFATDKETP
+326 SKKSATHKETP

-352 FETQIAGVRLRA
+352 FETQVAGVRLRA

-381 FADGRFQVGPESA
+381 FSDGRFQVGPESA

-427 ECFGPER
+427 ECFGPKR
-434 NQGLDYESVKQQF
+434 NQGLDYAGVKQQF
-447 SQLAETINSE
+447 EQLAETINTE

-498 VGSYVLNAF
+498 VGNYVLNAF

-557 VFDSSKSSESINACA
+557 VFNSSRLSNSKLSSSESTESINACA
-572 ALDEIELRQIRLQQK
+572 VLDEIELRQIRLQQK
-587 ADSSIS
+587 ADSSISRASIS

-670 QLERVAGGRN
+670 QLERVAGGRDGQ
-680 VKGSEEDNDYIQDH
+680 KYKQDH
-694 YAGELK
+694 YTGELK
-700 AIAHSDMTCSIK
+700 AIAHSDMTCSEK
-712 NSVNGSMKAESK
+712 NNMKGSVKAESK
-724 TLQVPVYRREQ
+724 TFQVPVYRREQ
-735 LPKNTDIKGPA
+735 LPKNTKIKGPA

-793 ESKSALNTSRP
+793 ESKSVLNTSRP

-877 NQNMKPGDAFV
+877 NQNMKRGDAFV

-1000 KGAQELNRLS
+1000 KGAQELVRLS
-1010 KQYGLATLHSYMGHV
+1010 RQYGLETLHAYMGHV
-1025 QDNAELTLKACLK
+1025 QDNAENTLKDCLK
-1038 ELDSGSFEY
+1038 NLDSGSFEY
-1047 LMDDGSLIKVVIT
+1047 SMDDGSLIKVAI
-1060 IDNKKDKENCR
+1060 IIYNEKDKENCR
-1071 ALVDFTGTSDQ
+1071 AKVDFTGTSDQ
-1082 HAGNFNAPTSVA
+1082 HTGNFNAPTSVA

-1222 EHFAIRPHS
+1222 EHFAIRPRS
-1231 GGIGEHKGGNGIERH
+1231 GGLGEHKGGDGIERH

-1261 RGVPTFGMAGG
+1261 RQVPTFGMAGG
-1272 GEGKVGMN
+1272 ESGKVGMN
-1280 FVQRFILDPQG
+1280 FVQRFVLDSMGAPV
-1291 MPIPKLEFLKGC
+1291 PKLEFLKGC
-1303 TDIQMNSGDVFCI
+1303 TDIQMNRGDVFCI
-1316 HTPGGGGYGVHSDNV
+1316 HTPGGGGYGRSLDIG
-1331 VSKVPLNDSDKD
+1331 LDKD

>member
-34 ENPGHYKDAAIQ
+34 ENPAHYKDAAIH
-46 GIRELLGLADDQALP
+46 GIRELLGLTDDQALP

-80 ERKGEQ
+80 ERKGEP

-92 HGLGDVL
+92 YGLGDVL

-110 ALDIRLPDQLYVGVE
+110 ALDIRLPEQLYVGVE

-224 QVDNQLS
+224 QVDYQLS
-231 ALDQVDS
+231 SQLSPSEKIDS
-238 AAASN
+238 SISLSTSSNTAST
-243 AASFKQKVP
+243 KQKIP

-293 FERIIG
+293 FDRIIG

-312 NAGHLS
+312 NASQLSANKES
-318 SNKESSDK
+318 SNKEP
-326 ELSNKKFATDKETP
+326 ATNKETP
-340 ALANKVR
+340 ALTNKVR

-352 FETQIAGVRLRA
+352 FETQVAGVRLRA

-371 VAAGGGSIVK
+371 VASGGGSIVK
-381 FADGRFQVGPESA
+381 FSDGRFQVGPESA

-427 ECFGPER
+427 ECFGPKR
-434 NQGLDYESVKQQF
+434 NQGLDYVGVKQQF
-447 SQLAETINSE
+447 SQLAETINAE
-457 SASAENAVL
+457 SDTL

-498 VGSYVLNAF
+498 VGNYILNAF

-557 VFDSSKSSESINACA
+557 VFNGSKLSSSKPSESINACA
-572 ALDEIELRQIRLQQK
+572 VLDEVELRQIRLQRK

-593 RASIS
+593 HSI
-598 KASNTNA
+598 K
-605 QHPNSSNKF
+605 KC

-634 LPNNLDMTKVAAE
+634 LPNNLDMAKVVAE

-655 FGFSNPEGTLILEAL
+655 FGFSNPEGALILEAL
-670 QLERVAGGRN
+670 QLERVAGGSD
-680 VKGSEEDNDYIQDH
+680 VKASEGAGEYKQDY
-694 YAGELK
+694 YTGELK

-712 NSVNGSMKAESK
+712 GESK
-724 TLQVPVYRREQ
+724 TLQVHVYRREQ
-735 LPKNTDIKGPA
+735 LPKNTEIKGPA

-753 TIVIEPNWVGNVI
+753 TIVIEPNWVGKVI
-766 ESGALVLTYQAGIS
+766 ESGALILTYQA
-780 LEGRGEGSLAESI
+780 EHDLAGSI
-793 ESKSALNTSRP
+793 EPKSELSTSRP

-841 FSCALFDKNGELV
+841 FSCALFDQNGELV

-872 VVISN
+872 VVIN
-877 NQNMKPGDAFV
+877 NNPSMKPGDAFV

-907 VFIDA
+907 VFINVSD
-912 AATEKQ
+912 ENNV
-918 SADFYVAARGHHADV
+918 ADFYVAARGHHADV

-967 TDMITQALSDHEF
+967 TDMITSALSDHEF

-985 PQNIADLKAQLAACE
+985 SQNIADLKAQLAACE
-1000 KGAQELNRLS
+1000 KGAQELARLS
-1010 KQYGLATLHSYMGHV
+1010 QQYGLETLHAYMGHV
-1025 QDNAELTLKACLK
+1025 QDNAESTLKDCLK
-1038 ELDSGSFEY
+1038 NLDSGSFEY
-1047 LMDDGSLIKVVIT
+1047 MMDDGSLIKVAIT
-1060 IDNKKDKENCR
+1060 IYKDLDKKSGKESDKENWR
-1071 ALVDFTGTSDQ
+1071 AKVDFTGTSDQ

-1120 DIIVPEG
+1120 DIIVPAG
-1127 SMLAPQYPAA
+1127 SMLAPQYHAA

-1222 EHFAIRPHS
+1222 EHFAIRPCS
-1231 GGIGEHKGGNGIERH
+1231 GGLGEHKGGDGIERH

-1261 RGVPTFGMAGG
+1261 RQVPTFGMAGG
-1272 GEGKVGMN
+1272 ESGKVGMN
-1280 FVQRFILDPQG
+1280 FVQRFVLDSTGAPV
-1291 MPIPKLEFLKGC
+1291 PKLEFLKGC
-1303 TDIQMNSGDVFCI
+1303 TDIQMNRGDVFCI
-1316 HTPGGGGYGVHSDNV
+1316 HTPGGGGYGEHSDKT
-1331 VSKVPLNDSDKD
+1331 VSKAALNDSDKD

>member
-34 ENPGHYKDAAIQ
+34 ENPAHYKDAAIH
-46 GIRELLGLADDQALP
+46 GIRELLGLETDQVLP

-80 ERKGEQ
+80 ERKGEP
-86 TLLVTS
+86 TVLVTS

-99 KIGYQTRPDIF
+99 NIGYQTRPDIF
-110 ALDIRLPDQLYVGVE
+110 ALDIRLPEQLYVGVE

-133 DGTIDRP
+133 DGSVDQP
-140 FDEEGLAVRLIEWR
+140 LDEEGLAVRLIEWR

-179 RLARELGFKQ
+179 KLAKELGFKQ
-189 VSLSHEVSPL
+189 ISLSHEVSPL

-224 QVDNQLS
+224 QVDGQLS
-231 ALDQVDS
+231 DS
-238 AAASN
+238 DKTTP
-243 AASFKQKVP
+243 KQRVP

-282 VGMVETASDDG
+282 VGMVETAQDDG
-293 FERIIG
+293 FDRIIG

-312 NAGHLS
+312 NASQLS
-318 SNKESSDK
+318 SKKESSS
-326 ELSNKKFATDKETP
+326 ENNKTYQ
-340 ALANKVR
+340 VR

-352 FETQIAGVRLRA
+352 FETQVAGVRLRA

-427 ECFGPER
+427 ECFGPQR
-434 NQGLDYESVKQQF
+434 NQGLDYAGVKQQF
-447 SQLAETINSE
+447 EQLSHEVNEQTGASYSSE
-457 SASAENAVL
+457 Q
-466 YTAEEIAQGFLT
+466 IAQGFLT

-498 VGSYVLNAF
+498 VGNYVLNAF
-507 GGAGAQHACLVAESL
+507 GGAGAQHACLVAEAL

-547 WLGEESLQLE
+547 WLGEESLQLLY
-557 VFDSSKSSESINACA
+557 SSSEPSCSLI
-572 ALDEIELRQIRLQQK
+572 DEIEVRQIRLQQQ
-587 ADSSIS
+587 
-593 RASIS
+593 ASAGLKNDGEKS
-598 KASNTNA
+598 
-605 QHPNSSNKF
+605 
-614 QDFWRIHIKYKGTDT
+614 QDFWRMHIKYKGTDT

-634 LPNNLDMTKVAAE
+634 LNDRMDLAAVATE
-647 FHQLHQQT
+647 FHNLHQQT
-655 FGFSNPEGTLILEAL
+655 FGFSDPDRELIFEAL
-670 QLERVAGGRN
+670 QLERVAGGRSA
-680 VKGSEEDNDYIQDH
+680 KDDKTQPYE
-694 YAGELK
+694 GELA
-700 AIAHSDMTCSIK
+700 AIAHSHMNCNVDGESIRF
-712 NSVNGSMKAESK
+712 N
-724 TLQVPVYRREQ
+724 VPVYRREQ
-735 LPKNTDIKGPA
+735 LPPGIDIKGPA

-753 TIVIEPNWVGNVI
+753 TIVIEANWVGNVI
-766 ESGALVLTYQAGIS
+766 TSGALVLSFEPQSIAQKPVEAIG
-780 LEGRGEGSLAESI
+780 GEKPDAI
-793 ESKSALNTSRP
+793 QP

-872 VVISN
+872 VVIN
-877 NQNMKPGDAFV
+877 NNPDMKSGDAFV

-907 VFIDA
+907 VFIHSKDH
-912 AATEKQ
+912 
-918 SADFYVAARGHHADV
+918 ADFYVAARGHHADV

-947 INEEG
+947 INQEG
-952 ILLDNLCLVKEGEFQ
+952 ILLDNLCLVKEGIFQ
-967 TDMITQALSDHEF
+967 TEMITDVLSDHEF

-985 PQNIADLKAQLAACE
+985 EQNIADLKAQLAACE

-1010 KQYGLATLHSYMGHV
+1010 QQYGLETLHAYMGHV
-1025 QDNAELTLKACLK
+1025 QDNAESTLKDCLK
-1038 ELDSGSFEY
+1038 GLNSGSFEY
-1047 LMDDGSLIKVVIT
+1047 PMDDGSLIKVAIT
-1060 IDNKKDKENCR
+1060 LYDEKDRNGGR
-1071 ALVDFTGTSDQ
+1071 AKVDFTGTSDQ

-1120 DIIVPEG
+1120 DIVVPEG
-1127 SMLAPQYPAA
+1127 SMLAPKYPAA

-1151 TLLGALGIMAASQ
+1151 SLLGALGIMAASQ

-1182 LCGGAGATQGNDGAS
+1182 LCGGAGATRSDAGAS
-1197 GVHSH
+1197 GVHTH

-1222 EHFAIRPHS
+1222 EHFAIRPCS
-1231 GGIGEHKGGNGIERH
+1231 GGAGEHKGGDGIERH

-1261 RGVPTFGMAGG
+1261 RTVPTFGMAGG
-1272 GEGKVGMN
+1272 ESGKVGMN
-1280 FVQRFILDPQG
+1280 FVQRFVLDEQG
-1291 MPIPKLEFLKGC
+1291 MPVPKLEFLNGC
-1303 TDIQMNSGDVFCI
+1303 TDIQMNQGDVFCI
-1316 HTPGGGGYGVHSDNV
+1316 HTPGGGGYGADIDGTAS
-1331 VSKVPLNDSDKD
+1331 
-1343 Q
+1343 

>member
-34 ENPGHYKDAAIQ
+34 ENPAHYKDAAIH
-46 GIRELLGLADDQALP
+46 GIRELLGLANDQALP

-80 ERKGEQ
+80 ERKGEP

-92 HGLGDVL
+92 HGLGDIL

-110 ALDIRLPDQLYVGVE
+110 ALDIHLPEQLYIGVE

-179 RLARELGFKQ
+179 RLAKELGFKQ

-224 QVDNQLS
+224 QVDGQLTAGDKTIS
-231 ALDQVDS
+231 GKTS
-238 AAASN
+238 S
-243 AASFKQKVP
+243 KQTSSKQTSSKQTSSKQTSYKQRVP

-312 NAGHLS
+312 NAAQFNSDEEAS
-318 SNKESSDK
+318 SKSNSSI
-326 ELSNKKFATDKETP
+326 
-340 ALANKVR
+340 R

-352 FETQIAGVRLRA
+352 FETQVAGVRLRA

-434 NQGLDYESVKQQF
+434 NQGLDYAGVKQQF
-447 SQLAETINSE
+447 EQLAEAINAE
-457 SASAENAVL
+457 SDAF
-466 YTAEEIAQGFLT
+466 YTAEQIAQGFLT

-498 VGSYVLNAF
+498 VGNYVLNAF

-522 GMKQVYLHPFAG
+522 GMRQVYLHPFAG

-557 VFDSSKSSESINACA
+557 VFESINACA
-572 ALDEIELRQIRLQQK
+572 VLDEIELRQIRLQQK
-587 ADSSIS
+587 AN
-593 RASIS
+593 ASIS
-598 KASNTNA
+598 KVSSAST
-605 QHPNSSNKF
+605 QNSSSSKNT

-629 PLLLS
+629 PLLLN
-634 LPNNLDMTKVAAE
+634 LPNNLDMAKVAKE

-655 FGFSNPEGTLILEAL
+655 FGFSNPEGALILEAL
-670 QLERVAGGRN
+670 QLERV
-680 VKGSEEDNDYIQDH
+680 VSECDAQDKETSQEYNQDH
-694 YAGELK
+694 YSGELK
-700 AIAHSDMTCSIK
+700 AIAHGDMTCAR
-712 NSVNGSMKAESK
+712 NGKSK

-735 LPKNTDIKGPA
+735 LPKNTEIKGPA

-753 TIVIEPNWVGNVI
+753 TIVIEPNWVGKVI
-766 ESGALVLTYQAGIS
+766 ASGALVLSFESQADGQKP
-780 LEGRGEGSLAESI
+780 AEVI
-793 ESKSALNTSRP
+793 NRTPVAIQP

-841 FSCALFDKNGELV
+841 FSCALFDKHGELV

-872 VVISN
+872 VVIN
-877 NQNMKPGDAFV
+877 NNPNMKVGDAFV

-907 VFIDA
+907 VFINA
-912 AATEKQ
+912 ETGEKQ

-967 TDMITQALSDHEF
+967 TDMITDILSDHEF

-1010 KQYGLATLHSYMGHV
+1010 KQYGLETLHAYMGHV
-1025 QDNAELTLKACLK
+1025 QDNAEATLKDCLK
-1038 ELDSGSFEY
+1038 GLDSGSFEY
-1047 LMDDGSLIKVVIT
+1047 PMDDGSLIKVAIT
-1060 IDNKKDKENCR
+1060 INKERDEESDTENCR
-1071 ALVDFTGTSDQ
+1071 AKVDFTGTSDQ

-1120 DIIVPEG
+1120 DIVVPEG
-1127 SMLAPQYPAA
+1127 SMIAPQYPAA

-1151 TLLGALGIMAASQ
+1151 ALLGALGIMAASQ

-1182 LCGGAGATQGNDGAS
+1182 LCGGAGATKDNDGAS

-1222 EHFAIRPHS
+1222 EHFAIRPIS
-1231 GGIGEHKGGNGIERH
+1231 GGAGEHKGGNGIERH
-1246 IRFLKPMSATIISGH
+1246 IRFLKSMSATIISGH
-1261 RGVPTFGMAGG
+1261 RQVPTFGMAGG
-1272 GEGKVGMN
+1272 NAGKVGMN
-1280 FVQRFILDPQG
+1280 FVQRFVLDQQG
-1291 MPIPKLEFLKGC
+1291 MPVPKLEFLQGC
-1303 TDIQMNSGDVFCI
+1303 TDIQMNRGDVFCI
-1316 HTPGGGGYGVHSDNV
+1316 HTPGGGGYGAV
-1331 VSKVPLNDSDKD
+1331 
-1343 Q
+1343 